1 MQNIE
6 QKISQYLKERK
17 YRKRGRIAAAVMS
30 MAVVISVFAG
40 LIMPAVSMTP
50 KRLAGE
56 TKTDVDKEGISIP
69 YTQPPEG
76 AHLFKPYVV
85 KVEADKI
92 GEDGKV
98 DQNAGPNSDGEI
110 KVNFNLTYEL
120 PENTI
125 TNGNTYIYYN
135 LNTDRADSG
144 DANAP
149 KIDVPKGGLPSEG
162 TLGSVMYAG
171 NAVGEYRIE
180 ENGLIVIHF
189 TDETFIAKNKDAKIP
204 GCYLNFTADVSRGEN
219 DTRDSVDIPIG
230 NDANSTV
237 TIKGFE
243 YGNAGIEKSA
253 VYNKDG
259 TITWSVKVK
268 NPDGK
273 NLKDFKVTDEMFDE
287 NTVINCD
294 KGTYDAAN
302 KQFVFNDGV
311 ADKEITLEYTT
322 KVDSDLLFDGTNVKN
337 KATLV
342 KPDDSKVSD
351 SKQVYVES
359 GFNIEKSGSAS
370 YGKDGADDKI
380 TWTVKVKNNSGADME
395 GYYIEDSAI
404 TADTAITGVDKKYY
418 EISDGKITFKKGLTD
433 KEIKFTYVTNANKS
447 DSSAYENK
455 ATLRPPKDHSKGKDS
470 YAKVEKNQF
479 SISKSGSPKQGSSQ
493 IDWTIRL
500 TDRVSTDKETLEGFV
515 LDDPLLIKRLNE
527 GGSLTMNGAD
537 YTLVKDE
544 NGKITGVK
552 IGKVT
557 NSPDW
562 QGYVY
567 VDIKYS
573 TPAKDTDYATKDE
586 DGGWTTINNASI
598 GKDGFNYSTGD
609 VDSTYYDSSEVN
621 KWASGEPKL
630 SDDNQTITQKWNAE
644 YTGEEGGFVDAE
656 FYDEMR
662 SVTSDAGDSAE
673 HYITEEQ
680 LAAAKVYVRYKGSD
694 DFVEYTG
701 AGTIKLT
708 QVDAT
713 DGKSKKFKITIA
725 NGEKDITG
733 IRVTY
738 FTTVDISKLD
748 AGDKVTFYNKAD
760 DGTNEKEASKDYT
773 KINNQKLVKSAA
785 GDDTTAKTTVDFKDL
800 ETVTVDGEE
809 CYLLRYKVELN
820 ENGEYNNKDV
830 VLTDNLPDGFKLYTV
845 ANKTNNWTDK
855 PNLAIWKDGDS
866 SVGEIQNFE
875 KNQYWDY
882 YQIDKNDPT
891 KITFKIFGSGR
902 NYKSVFAY
910 AAYIP
915 KADLEAKVAEGK
927 SVDFKN
933 VIADSDGE
941 KSSQEY
947 TIDRKPNINPSGKA
961 VLTKGANPQ
970 VAGGSI
976 TYELDVN
983 PDGLTLAPNSS
994 TITLTDLFNFDKT
1007 RYTKVEYDT
1016 KTDANGNTVIIKPG
1030 REGSVVNGDGSKYMS
1045 VSLRSI
1051 KVEKVNADGTTT
1063 PVDFTYNFDNKA
1075 KDVNKLNCTVTE
1087 VTSNDDLADSKTG
1100 YETYFSGRNIVT
1112 DNSKVYKIE
1121 GLKAGGKLKLTFADG
1136 GANGISQISFV
1147 RNCGGRAS
1155 WNPGNKLMTA
1165 NADGTYTL
1173 EADIPDNFVD
1183 GSQAF
1188 IYFQGFGNNTNPSY
1202 LPTTVTAEAY
1212 EVNDTADAKLTM
1224 QVPDGEHL
1232 KITYTYVSR
1241 SDEVFSIGASNK
1253 VSAST
1258 RYGGESDTSKVTY
1271 KAHNDS
1277 KAGVINSE
1285 PIEINKLDV
1294 GDTAVR
1300 LTAGFIL
1307 AKYDTTA
1314 NKWVYATEFTQPTT
1328 ENNFYTVA
1336 NTAWS
1341 DKSAAKEISTFT
1353 ESSLYFKPEKAT
1365 LYALVEVKAPDGYDS
1380 TLLVTKYF
1388 TYEEAPKN
1396 LPSTKVDG
1404 GTLKSDDVIYLNSGS
1419 ALNIKNRK
1427 NISISASKQW
1437 ADGNSADRPESVRF
1451 TLYRSTQK
1459 VDDGT
1464 IPADAELVEGSEK
1477 TLNEANG
1484 WTAEWT
1490 DLVNGN
1496 AFEQPYYYYV
1506 HEEPIDGYTT
1516 HYTNN
1521 GVNDDGAS
1529 VAVLNSKGLTITKE
1543 WLTNTGL
1550 AATAP
1555 VDSVDVELVRSTTA
1569 PDSSGKLPDGATSES
1584 IGTYTLTAANSWKLS
1599 VTGDKIAEKDADGNI
1614 WYYYVAE
1621 KTDVENYAPVY
1632 SVNGVGSSDV
1642 IILTNKNTQ
1651 KPGEVI
1657 LPETGGIGTRVFYA
1671 AGGAMMIGAA
1681 VYYIVNKR
1689 RKNA

>member
-30 MAVVISVFAG
+30 IAVVISVFAG

-69 YTQPPEG
+69 YTKPPEG
-76 AHLFKPYVV
+76 AHLFKPDVV
-85 KVEADKI
+85 KVVATQIE
-92 GEDGKV
+92 
-98 DQNAGPNSDGEI
+98 AGPDSDGGI
-110 KVNFNLTYEL
+110 KVKFELNYEL

-135 LNTDRADSG
+135 LNTDRADSN
-144 DANAP
+144 DPNAP

-162 TLGSVMYAG
+162 VLGSVMYAG
-171 NAVGEYRIE
+171 KAVGEYRIE

-189 TDETFIAKNKDAKIP
+189 TDEEFIAKNKDAKIP
-204 GCYLNFTADVSRGEN
+204 GCYVQFNADVVRGDN
-219 DTRDSVDIPIG
+219 DNRDAVDIPIG
-230 NDANSTV
+230 DDANSTV

-322 KVDSDLLFDGTNVKN
+322 KVDSDLLFDGTNITN
-337 KATLV
+337 NASLI
-342 KPDDSKVSD
+342 KPDNSKVSD
-351 SKQVYVES
+351 SKKVYVES
-359 GFNIEKSGSAS
+359 GFSIDKSGSAS

-380 TWTVKVKNNSGADME
+380 TWTVTVKNAAGTDMG
-395 GYYIEDSAI
+395 GYYVEDSAI

-418 EISDGKITFKKGLTD
+418 EISDGKITFKEGLTD
-433 KEIKFTYVTNANKS
+433 KEITFTYVTSANKS

-455 ATLRPPKDHSKGKDS
+455 ATLRPPKDPSKGKDS
-470 YAKVEKNQF
+470 YAKVEKEQF
-479 SISKSGSPKQGSSQ
+479 SIKKSGTPKQGESL
-493 IDWTIRL
+493 INWTVTL
-500 TDRVSTDKETLEGFV
+500 TDYVRDDNTSLEDFV
-515 LDDPLLIKRLNE
+515 VTDPLLIKRLNE

-562 QGYVY
+562 HGYVY
-567 VDIKYS
+567 VNIKYS
-573 TPAKDTDYATKDE
+573 TPAKDADYAQKNE
-586 DGGWTTINNASI
+586 NGSWTTKNTANMA
-598 GKDGFNYSTGD
+598 KDGFNYSTGE
-609 VDSTYYDSSEVN
+609 VDATYHNISKVKKSAKN
-621 KWASGEPKL
+621 EPKF
-630 SDDNQTITQKWNAE
+630 SDDRQGIVQKWEAE
-644 YTGEEGGFVDAE
+644 YTGEEGGFVNAE

-662 SVTSDAGDSAE
+662 SDAGTD
-673 HYITEEQ
+673 HYITSEQ
-680 LAAAKVYVRYKGSD
+680 LASAEILVRQKGSD
-694 DFVEYTG
+694 SFSPYTG
-701 AGTIKLT
+701 SGTIKLT
-708 QVDAT
+708 QVDAV
-713 DGKSKKFKITIA
+713 DGKAKKFKITIDG
-725 NGEKDITG
+725 GEKNING
-733 IRVTY
+733 IRVSY
-738 FTTVDISKLD
+738 YTTVDLSKID
-748 AGDKVTFYNKAD
+748 VGEKVTFYNKAS
-760 DGTNEKEASKDYT
+760 DGTNEKEVSKEYT
-773 KINNQKLVKSAA
+773 KVEDHKLVKSAA
-785 GDDTTAKTTVDFKDL
+785 GDDTTAKTTIDFKDL

-820 ENGEYNNKDV
+820 ENGAYNNKNV
-830 VLTDNLPDGFKLYTV
+830 VLTDTLPEGFKLYTV
-845 ANKTNNWTDK
+845 ANKTSNWADK

-875 KNQYWDY
+875 KYQYWDY

-891 KITFKIFGSGR
+891 KITFKIFGSDR

-927 SVDFKN
+927 SVDFTN

-947 TIDRKPNINPSGKA
+947 TIDRKPSVNPSGKA
-961 VLTKGANPQ
+961 VLTKGARPQ
-970 VAGGSI
+970 AAGGSI

-1007 RYTKVEYDT
+1007 QYTQVKYDQKVE
-1016 KTDANGNTVIIKPG
+1016 NGQLVFDENGDPVYVKPG
-1030 REGSVVNGDGSKYMS
+1030 HAGSVVNGDGSKYMS

-1075 KDVNKLNCTVTE
+1075 KDVKKLNCTVTE
-1087 VTSNDDLADSKTG
+1087 VTSKDEVINNKPG
-1100 YETYFSGRNIVT
+1100 YNPWL
-1112 DNSKVYKIE
+1112 DNAFNNYSKVYRVD
-1121 GLKAGGKLKLTFADG
+1121 GLKAGGKLKLTFTGDPSKATKFNFITNC
-1136 GANGISQISFV
+1136 NGCVWSPQHTII
-1147 RNCGGRAS
+1147 
-1155 WNPGNKLMTA
+1155 TA
-1165 NADGTYTL
+1165 NADGTYTF
-1173 EADIPDNFVD
+1173 EADISSNFVN
-1183 GSQAF
+1183 GSPAF
-1188 IYFQGFGNNTNPSY
+1188 VYFEGYSESDYIPK
-1202 LPTTVTAEAY
+1202 TVSAEAY
-1212 EVNDTADAKLTM
+1212 EINDTADAKLTM

-1253 VSAST
+1253 VNAST

-1271 KAHNDS
+1271 KAHDDS
-1277 KAGVINSE
+1277 QAGVINSE

-1300 LTAGFIL
+1300 LKAGFIL

-1314 NKWVYATEFTQPTT
+1314 NKWVYATEFTVPTT
-1328 ENNFYTVA
+1328 EDNFYTVA
-1336 NTAWS
+1336 DDKWG
-1341 DKSAAKEISTFT
+1341 DKSAAQEISTFT
-1353 ESSLYFKPEKAT
+1353 ESALYFKPEKAT
-1365 LYALVEVKAPDGYDS
+1365 VYALIEVDAPAGYDD
-1380 TLLVTKYF
+1380 TLLATKYF

-1396 LPSTKVDG
+1396 LPTTNVNG
-1404 GTLKSDDVIYLNSGS
+1404 GTLKSDDVLYLNSGS

-1437 ADGNSADRPESVRF
+1437 ADGDSADRPENVKF

-1459 VDDGT
+1459 TDDGT

-1477 TLNEANG
+1477 TLNEANS
-1484 WTAEWT
+1484 WTAEWA

-1506 HEEPIDGYTT
+1506 HEEPIDGYTA

-1529 VAVLNSKGLTITKE
+1529 VTVLNSKGLTITKE

-1550 AATAP
+1550 AANAP
-1555 VDSVDVELVRSTTA
+1555 VDSVDIELVRSTTA
-1569 PDSSGKLPDGATSES
+1569 PDSSGKLPDGAASETL
-1584 IGTYTLTAANSWKLS
+1584 GTYTLTAANSWKLS
-1599 VTGDKIAEKDADGNI
+1599 VTGDKIAEKDANGNI
-1614 WYYYVAE
+1614 WYYYVTE

-1671 AGGAMMIGAA
+1671 ASGAMMIGAA

>member
-30 MAVVISVFAG
+30 IAVVISVFAG

-56 TKTDVDKEGISIP
+56 AKTDVDKEGISIP
-69 YTQPPEG
+69 YTKPPEG
-76 AHLFKPYVV
+76 AHLFKPDVV
-85 KVEADKI
+85 KVNATQIE
-92 GEDGKV
+92 
-98 DQNAGPNSDGEI
+98 AGPDSDGGI
-110 KVNFNLTYEL
+110 KVKFELNYEL

-162 TLGSVMYAG
+162 VLGSVMYAG
-171 NAVGEYRIE
+171 KAVGEYRIE

-189 TDETFIAKNKDAKIP
+189 TDEEFIAKNKDAKIP
-204 GCYLNFTADVSRGEN
+204 GCYVQFNADVVRGDN
-219 DTRDSVDIPIG
+219 DNRDSVDIPLG

-359 GFNIEKSGSAS
+359 GFNIEKSGSAD

-380 TWTVKVKNNSGADME
+380 TWTVKVKNDSGADME

-433 KEIKFTYVTNANKS
+433 KEIKFTYVTGANKS

-455 ATLRPPKDHSKGKDS
+455 ATLRPPKDPHKGKEG

-479 SISKSGSPKQGSSQ
+479 SITKSGTPKQGESL
-493 IDWTIRL
+493 INWTVTL
-500 TDRVSTDKETLEGFV
+500 TDYVRDDNTSLEDFV
-515 LDDPLLIKRLNE
+515 VTDPLLIKRLNE

-562 QGYVY
+562 QGYVK
-567 VDIKYS
+567 VNIKYS
-573 TPAKDTDYATKDE
+573 TPAKDADYAQKNE
-586 DGGWTTINNASI
+586 NGSWTTKNTANMA
-598 GKDGFNYSTGD
+598 KDGFNYSTGE
-609 VDSTYYDSSEVN
+609 VDATYHNISKVEKSAKN
-621 KWASGEPKL
+621 EPKF
-630 SDDNQTITQKWNAE
+630 SDDRQGIVQKWEAE
-644 YTGEEGGFVDAE
+644 YTGEEGDFVNAD

-662 SVTSDAGDSAE
+662 SDAGTD
-673 HYITEEQ
+673 HYITSEQ
-680 LAAAKVYVRYKGSD
+680 LDSAKILVRQKGSD
-694 DFVEYTG
+694 SFLPYTG
-701 AGTIKLT
+701 SGTIKLT
-708 QVDAT
+708 QVDAV
-713 DGKSKKFKITIA
+713 DGKAKKFKITIDG
-725 NGEKDITG
+725 GEKNING
-733 IRVTY
+733 IRVSY
-738 FTTVDISKLD
+738 YTTVDLSKINV
-748 AGDKVTFYNKAD
+748 GEKVTFYNKAS
-760 DGTNEKEASKDYT
+760 DGTNEKEVSKEYT
-773 KINNQKLVKSAA
+773 KAEDHKLVKSAA
-785 GDDTTAKTTVDFKDL
+785 GDDTSAKTTVDFKDL
-800 ETVTVDGEE
+800 ETITVDGEE

-830 VLTDNLPDGFKLYTV
+830 VLTDKLPDGFKLYTV
-845 ANKTNNWTDK
+845 VNKTSNWADK

-866 SVGEIQNFE
+866 GVDEIQNFE
-875 KNQYWDY
+875 KFQYWDY
-882 YQIDKNDPT
+882 YQIDENDPT

-1007 RYTKVEYDT
+1007 QYTQVKYDQKVENGQLVYDE
-1016 KTDANGNTVIIKPG
+1016 NNQPVYVKPG
-1030 REGSVVNGDGSKYMS
+1030 HAGSVVNGDGSKYMN
-1045 VSLRSI
+1045 VSLQSI
-1051 KVEKVNADGTTT
+1051 KAEKVNGDGTTT
-1063 PVDFTYNFDNKA
+1063 PVDFTYNFENKA
-1075 KDVNKLNCTVTE
+1075 KDVKKLNCTVTE
-1087 VTSNDDLADSKTG
+1087 VTSKDEVINNKPG
-1100 YETYFSGRNIVT
+1100 YDPWLDNAFSNY
-1112 DNSKVYKIE
+1112 SKVYRVD
-1121 GLKAGGKLKLTFADG
+1121 GLKAGGKLKLTFTGDPSKATKFNFITNC
-1136 GANGISQISFV
+1136 NGCVWSPQHTDI
-1147 RNCGGRAS
+1147 
-1155 WNPGNKLMTA
+1155 TA
-1165 NADGTYTL
+1165 NADGTYTF
-1173 EADIPDNFVD
+1173 ETDIRDDFVN
-1183 GSQAF
+1183 GSPAF
-1188 IYFQGFGNNTNPSY
+1188 VYFEGYSESNYIPK
-1202 LPTTVTAEAY
+1202 TVTAEAY
-1212 EVNDTADAKLTM
+1212 EISDAADAKLTM

-1258 RYGGESDTSKVTY
+1258 RYGGESDSSKVIY
-1271 KAHNDS
+1271 KAHDDS
-1277 KAGVINSE
+1277 QAGVINSE

-1300 LTAGFIL
+1300 LKAGFIL

-1314 NKWVYATEFTQPTT
+1314 NKWVYATEFTVPTT
-1328 ENNFYTVA
+1328 EDNFYTVA
-1336 NTAWS
+1336 DDKWG
-1341 DKSAAKEISTFT
+1341 DKSAAAKISTFT
-1353 ESSLYFKPEKAT
+1353 NSALYFKPEKAT
-1365 LYALVEVKAPDGYDS
+1365 VYALIEVDAPAGYDS

-1404 GTLKSDDVIYLNSGS
+1404 GTLRSDDVIYLNSGS

-1459 VDDGT
+1459 TDDGT

-1506 HEEPIDGYTT
+1506 HEEPIDGYTA

-1529 VAVLNSKGLTITKE
+1529 VTVLNSKGLTITKE

-1550 AATAP
+1550 AANAP
-1555 VDSVDVELVRSTTA
+1555 VDSVDVELVRSTTK
-1569 PDSSGKLPDGATSES
+1569 PDSSGKLPDGAASETL
-1584 IGTYTLTAANSWKLS
+1584 GTYTLTAANSWKLS

-1614 WYYYVAE
+1614 WYYYVTE
-1621 KTDVENYAPVY
+1621 KTNVENYAPVY

>member
-30 MAVVISVFAG
+30 IAVVISVFAG

-56 TKTDVDKEGISIP
+56 AKTNVDKEGISIP
-69 YTQPPEG
+69 YTKPPEG
-76 AHLFKPYVV
+76 AHLFKPDVV
-85 KVEADKI
+85 KVDATQIE
-92 GEDGKV
+92 
-98 DQNAGPNSDGEI
+98 AGPDSDGGI
-110 KVNFNLTYEL
+110 KVKFELNYEL

-135 LNTDRADSG
+135 LNTDRVDSG

-162 TLGSVMYAG
+162 VLGSVMYAG
-171 NAVGEYRIE
+171 KAVGEYRIE

-189 TDETFIAKNKDAKIP
+189 TDEEFIAKNKDAKIP
-204 GCYLNFTADVSRGEN
+204 GCYVQFNADVVRGDN
-219 DTRDSVDIPIG
+219 DNRDSVDIPLG

-268 NPDGK
+268 NPNGK

-359 GFNIEKSGSAS
+359 GFNIEKSGSAD

-380 TWTVKVKNNSGADME
+380 TWTVKVKNDSGADME

-433 KEIKFTYVTNANKS
+433 KEIKFTYVTGANKS

-455 ATLRPPKDHSKGKDS
+455 ATLRPPKDPHKGKES

-479 SISKSGSPKQGSSQ
+479 SITKSGTPKQGESL
-493 IDWTIRL
+493 INWTVTL
-500 TDRVSTDKETLEGFV
+500 TDYVRDDNTSLEDFV
-515 LDDPLLIKRLNE
+515 VTDPLLIKRLNE

-562 QGYVY
+562 QGYVK
-567 VDIKYS
+567 VNIKYS
-573 TPAKDTDYATKDE
+573 TPAKDADYAQKNE
-586 DGGWTTINNASI
+586 NGSWTTKNTANMA
-598 GKDGFNYSTGD
+598 KDGFSYSTGE
-609 VDSTYYDSSEVN
+609 VDATYHNISKVEKSAKN
-621 KWASGEPKL
+621 EPKF
-630 SDDNQTITQKWNAE
+630 SDDRQGIVQKWKAE
-644 YTGEEGGFVDAE
+644 YTGEEGGFVNAE

-662 SVTSDAGDSAE
+662 SDAGTD
-673 HYITEEQ
+673 HYITSEQ
-680 LAAAKVYVRYKGSD
+680 LNSAEILVRQKGSD
-694 DFVEYTG
+694 SFLPYTG
-701 AGTIKLT
+701 SGTIKLT
-708 QVDAT
+708 QVDAV
-713 DGKSKKFKITIA
+713 DGKAKKFKITIDG
-725 NGEKDITG
+725 GEKNING
-733 IRVTY
+733 IRVSY
-738 FTTVDISKLD
+738 YTTVDLSKINV
-748 AGDKVTFYNKAD
+748 GEKVTFYNKAS
-760 DGTNEKEASKDYT
+760 DGTNEKEVSKEYT
-773 KINNQKLVKSAA
+773 KAKDHKLVKSAA

-820 ENGEYNNKDV
+820 ENGAYNNKDV
-830 VLTDNLPDGFKLYTV
+830 VLTDTLPDGFKLYTV
-845 ANKTNNWTDK
+845 VNKTSNWADK

-866 SVGEIQNFE
+866 GVDEIQNFE
-875 KNQYWDY
+875 KFQYWDY
-882 YQIDKNDPT
+882 YQIDENDPT

-941 KSSQEY
+941 KSSQDY

-1007 RYTKVEYDT
+1007 QYTQVKYDQKVENGQLVYDE
-1016 KTDANGNTVIIKPG
+1016 NNQPVYVKPG
-1030 REGSVVNGDGSKYMS
+1030 HAGSVVNGDGSKYMN
-1045 VSLRSI
+1045 VSLQSI
-1051 KVEKVNADGTTT
+1051 KAEKVNGDGTTT
-1063 PVDFTYNFDNKA
+1063 PVDFTYNFENKA
-1075 KDVNKLNCTVTE
+1075 KDVKKLNCTVTE
-1087 VTSNDDLADSKTG
+1087 VTSKDEVINNKPG
-1100 YETYFSGRNIVT
+1100 YDPWLDNAFSNY
-1112 DNSKVYKIE
+1112 SKVYRVD
-1121 GLKAGGKLKLTFADG
+1121 GLKAGGKLKLTFTGEPSKATKFNFITNC
-1136 GANGISQISFV
+1136 NGCVWSPQHTDI
-1147 RNCGGRAS
+1147 
-1155 WNPGNKLMTA
+1155 TA
-1165 NADGTYTL
+1165 NADGTYTF
-1173 EADIPDNFVD
+1173 ETDIRDDFVN
-1183 GSQAF
+1183 GSPAF
-1188 IYFQGFGNNTNPSY
+1188 VYFEGYSESNYIPK
-1202 LPTTVTAEAY
+1202 TVTAEAY
-1212 EVNDTADAKLTM
+1212 EISDAADAKLTM

-1258 RYGGESDTSKVTY
+1258 RYGGESDSSKVTY
-1271 KAHNDS
+1271 KAHDDS
-1277 KAGVINSE
+1277 QAGVINSE

-1300 LTAGFIL
+1300 LKAGFIL

-1314 NKWVYATEFTQPTT
+1314 NKWVYATEFTAPTT
-1328 ENNFYTVA
+1328 EDNFYTVA
-1336 NTAWS
+1336 DDKWG
-1341 DKSAAKEISTFT
+1341 DKSAAAKISTFT
-1353 ESSLYFKPEKAT
+1353 NSALYFKPEKAT
-1365 LYALVEVKAPDGYDS
+1365 VYALIEVDAPAGYDS

-1404 GTLKSDDVIYLNSGS
+1404 GTLRSDDVIYLNSGS

-1459 VDDGT
+1459 TDDGT

-1506 HEEPIDGYTT
+1506 HEEPIDGYTA

-1529 VAVLNSKGLTITKE
+1529 VTVLNSKGLTITKE

-1550 AATAP
+1550 AANAP
-1555 VDSVDVELVRSTTA
+1555 VDSVDVELVRSTIK
-1569 PDSSGKLPDGATSES
+1569 PDSSGKLPDGAASETL
-1584 IGTYTLTAANSWKLS
+1584 GTYTLTAANSWKLS
-1599 VTGDKIAEKDADGNI
+1599 VTSDKIAEKDADGNI
-1614 WYYYVAE
+1614 WYYYITE
-1621 KTDVENYAPVY
+1621 KTNVENYAPVY

>member
-40 LIMPAVSMTP
+40 LIMPAISMTP

-56 TKTDVDKEGISIP
+56 AKSSADSEGISIP
-69 YTQPPEG
+69 YTEPPEG
-76 AHLFKPYVV
+76 AHLFKPDVV

-110 KVNFNLTYEL
+110 KVNFKLEYEL

-135 LNTDRADSG
+135 LNTDRVDSG

-162 TLGSVMYAG
+162 VLGSVMYAG
-171 NAVGEYRIE
+171 KAVGEYRIE

-204 GCYLNFTADVSRGEN
+204 GCYLSFTADVSRGEN

-230 NDANSTV
+230 NDDAGKV

-243 YGNAGIEKSA
+243 YGNTGIEKSA

-287 NTVINCD
+287 NTVIKCD

-322 KVDSDLLFDGTNVKN
+322 KVDSDLLFDGTNITN
-337 KATLV
+337 NASLI
-342 KPDDSKVSD
+342 KPDNSKVSD
-351 SKQVYVES
+351 SKKVYVES
-359 GFNIEKSGSAS
+359 GFSIDKSGSAS

-380 TWTVKVKNNSGADME
+380 TWTVTVKNATGTDMG

-433 KEIKFTYVTNANKS
+433 KEIKFTYVTSANKS

-455 ATLRPPKDHSKGKDS
+455 ATLRPPKDPSKGKGS

-708 QVDAT
+708 QVDAA

-748 AGDKVTFYNKAD
+748 AGDKVTFYNKAS
-760 DGTNEKEASKDYT
+760 DGTNEKEVSKEYT
-773 KINNQKLVKSAA
+773 KVKDQKLVKSAA

-845 ANKTNNWTDK
+845 ANKANSWANK
-855 PNLAIWKDGDS
+855 PNLSVWKESEPYDWNTWEIVKLENYVSSNYYKIDDS
-866 SVGEIQNFE
+866 
-875 KNQYWDY
+875 
-882 YQIDKNDPT
+882 DPS
-891 KITFKIFGSGR
+891 KVTFKISCYS
-902 NYKSVFAY
+902 NTKLIFAY

-1007 RYTKVEYDT
+1007 QYTKVEYDT

-1075 KDVNKLNCTVTE
+1075 KDVKKLNCTVTE
-1087 VTSNDDLADSKTG
+1087 VTSKDEVINNKPG
-1100 YETYFSGRNIVT
+1100 YDPYLSGAFN
-1112 DNSKVYKIE
+1112 NYSKVYRVD
-1121 GLKAGGKLKLTFADG
+1121 GLKAGGKLKLTFTGDPSKATQFSFITNC
-1136 GANGISQISFV
+1136 NGCVWSPQHTDI
-1147 RNCGGRAS
+1147 
-1155 WNPGNKLMTA
+1155 TA
-1165 NADGTYTL
+1165 NADGTYTF
-1173 EADIPDNFVD
+1173 ETDIRDDFVN
-1183 GSQAF
+1183 GSPAF
-1188 IYFQGFGNNTNPSY
+1188 VYFEGYSESNY
-1202 LPTTVTAEAY
+1202 LPNTVTAEAY

-1336 NTAWS
+1336 NTAWG
-1341 DKSAAKEISTFT
+1341 DKSAAKKISTFT
-1353 ESSLYFKPEKAT
+1353 ESALYFKPEKAT

-1419 ALNIKNRK
+1419 AINIKNRK

-1464 IPADAELVEGSEK
+1464 IPAEAELVEGSEK

-1529 VAVLNSKGLTITKE
+1529 VTVLNSKGLTITKE

-1569 PDSSGKLPDGATSES
+1569 PDSSGKLPDGAATES
-1584 IGTYTLTAANSWKLS
+1584 IGTYKLTAANSWKLS

-1614 WYYYVAE
+1614 WYYYVTE

>member
-30 MAVVISVFAG
+30 IAVVISVFAG

-56 TKTDVDKEGISIP
+56 AKTDVDKEGISIP
-69 YTQPPEG
+69 YTKPPEG
-76 AHLFKPYVV
+76 AHLFKPDVV
-85 KVEADKI
+85 KVDATQIE
-92 GEDGKV
+92 
-98 DQNAGPNSDGEI
+98 AGPDSDGGI
-110 KVNFNLTYEL
+110 KVKFELNYEL

-162 TLGSVMYAG
+162 VLGSVMYAG
-171 NAVGEYRIE
+171 KAVGEYRIE

-189 TDETFIAKNKDAKIP
+189 TDEEFIAKNKDAKIP
-204 GCYLNFTADVSRGEN
+204 GCYVQFNADVVRGDN
-219 DTRDSVDIPIG
+219 DNRDSVDIPLG

-322 KVDSDLLFDGTNVKN
+322 KVDSDLLFDGTNITN
-337 KATLV
+337 NASLI
-342 KPDDSKVSD
+342 KPDNSKVSD
-351 SKQVYVES
+351 SKKVYVES
-359 GFNIEKSGSAS
+359 GFSIDKSGSAS

-380 TWTVKVKNNSGADME
+380 TWTVTVKNAAGTDMG
-395 GYYIEDSAI
+395 GYYVEDSAI

-418 EISDGKITFKKGLTD
+418 EISDGKITFQEGLTD
-433 KEIKFTYVTNANKS
+433 KEITFTYVTSANKS

-455 ATLRPPKDHSKGKDS
+455 ATLRPPKDPSKGKDS
-470 YAKVEKNQF
+470 YAKVEKEQF
-479 SISKSGSPKQGSSQ
+479 SIKKSGTPKQGESL
-493 IDWTIRL
+493 INWTVTL
-500 TDRVSTDKETLEGFV
+500 TDYVRDDNTSLEDFV
-515 LDDPLLIKRLNE
+515 VTDPLLIKRLNE

-562 QGYVY
+562 HGYVY
-567 VDIKYS
+567 VNIKYS
-573 TPAKDTDYATKDE
+573 TPAKDADYAQKNE
-586 DGGWTTINNASI
+586 NGSWTTKNTANMA
-598 GKDGFNYSTGD
+598 KDGFNYSTGE
-609 VDSTYYDSSEVN
+609 VDATYHNISKVKKSAKN
-621 KWASGEPKL
+621 EPKF
-630 SDDNQTITQKWNAE
+630 SDDRQGIVQKWEAE
-644 YTGEEGGFVDAE
+644 YTGEEGGFVNAE

-662 SVTSDAGDSAE
+662 SDAGTD
-673 HYITEEQ
+673 HYITSEQ
-680 LAAAKVYVRYKGSD
+680 LGSAEILVRQKGSD
-694 DFVEYTG
+694 SFSPYTG
-701 AGTIKLT
+701 SGTIKLT
-708 QVDAT
+708 QVDAV
-713 DGKSKKFKITIA
+713 DGKAKKFKITIDG
-725 NGEKDITG
+725 GEKNING
-733 IRVTY
+733 IRVSY
-738 FTTVDISKLD
+738 YTTVDLSKID
-748 AGDKVTFYNKAD
+748 VGEKVTFYNKAS
-760 DGTNEKEASKDYT
+760 DGTNEKEVSKEYT
-773 KINNQKLVKSAA
+773 KVEDHKLVKSAA
-785 GDDTTAKTTVDFKDL
+785 GDDTSAKTTVDFKDL
-800 ETVTVDGEE
+800 ETITVDGEE

-830 VLTDNLPDGFKLYTV
+830 VLTDKLPDGFKLYTV
-845 ANKTNNWTDK
+845 VNKTSNWADK

-866 SVGEIQNFE
+866 GVDEIQNFE
-875 KNQYWDY
+875 KFQYWDY
-882 YQIDKNDPT
+882 YQIDENDST

-1007 RYTKVEYDT
+1007 QYTQVKYDQKVENGQLVYDE
-1016 KTDANGNTVIIKPG
+1016 NNQPVYVKPG
-1030 REGSVVNGDGSKYMS
+1030 HAGSVVNGDGSKYMN
-1045 VSLRSI
+1045 VSLQSI
-1051 KVEKVNADGTTT
+1051 KAEKVNGDGTTT
-1063 PVDFTYNFDNKA
+1063 PVDFTYNFENKA
-1075 KDVNKLNCTVTE
+1075 KDVKKLNCTVTE
-1087 VTSNDDLADSKTG
+1087 VTSKDEVINNKPG
-1100 YETYFSGRNIVT
+1100 YDPWLDNAFSNY
-1112 DNSKVYKIE
+1112 SKVYRVD
-1121 GLKAGGKLKLTFADG
+1121 GLKAGGKLKLTFTGDPSKATKFNFITNC
-1136 GANGISQISFV
+1136 NGCVWSPQHTDI
-1147 RNCGGRAS
+1147 
-1155 WNPGNKLMTA
+1155 TA
-1165 NADGTYTL
+1165 NADGTYTF
-1173 EADIPDNFVD
+1173 ETDIRDDFVN
-1183 GSQAF
+1183 GSPAF
-1188 IYFQGFGNNTNPSY
+1188 VYFEGYSESNYIPK
-1202 LPTTVTAEAY
+1202 TVTAEAY
-1212 EVNDTADAKLTM
+1212 EISDAADAKLTM

-1258 RYGGESDTSKVTY
+1258 RYGGESDSSKVIY
-1271 KAHNDS
+1271 KAHDDS
-1277 KAGVINSE
+1277 QAGVINSE

-1300 LTAGFIL
+1300 LKAGFIL

-1314 NKWVYATEFTQPTT
+1314 NKWVYATEFTAPTT
-1328 ENNFYTVA
+1328 EDNFYTVA
-1336 NTAWS
+1336 DDKWG
-1341 DKSAAKEISTFT
+1341 DKSAAAKISTFT
-1353 ESSLYFKPEKAT
+1353 NSALYFKPEKAT
-1365 LYALVEVKAPDGYDS
+1365 VYALIEVDAPDGYDS

-1404 GTLKSDDVIYLNSGS
+1404 GTLRSDDVIYLNSGS

-1459 VDDGT
+1459 TDDGT

-1506 HEEPIDGYTT
+1506 HEEPIDGYTA

-1529 VAVLNSKGLTITKE
+1529 VTVLNSKGLTITKE

-1550 AATAP
+1550 AANAP
-1555 VDSVDVELVRSTTA
+1555 VDSVDVELVRSTTK
-1569 PDSSGKLPDGATSES
+1569 PDSSGKLPDGAASETL
-1584 IGTYTLTAANSWKLS
+1584 GTYTLTAANSWKLS

-1614 WYYYVAE
+1614 WYYYVTE
-1621 KTDVENYAPVY
+1621 KTNVENYAPVY

>member
-30 MAVVISVFAG
+30 IAVVISVFAG

-69 YTQPPEG
+69 YTKPPEG
-76 AHLFKPYVV
+76 AHLFKPDVV
-85 KVEADKI
+85 KVDATQIE
-92 GEDGKV
+92 
-98 DQNAGPNSDGEI
+98 AGPDSNGGI
-110 KVNFNLTYEL
+110 KVKFELNYEL

-125 TNGNTYIYYN
+125 VNGNTYIYYN
-135 LNTDRADSG
+135 LNTDRADS
-144 DANAP
+144 DDPNAP
-149 KIDVPKGGLPSEG
+149 KIDVPKGGLPPISSEDN
-162 TLGSVMYAG
+162 LGPVMYDG
-171 NAVGEYRIE
+171 KAVGEYRIE

-189 TDETFIAKNKDAKIP
+189 TDEEFIAKNKDAKIP
-204 GCYLNFTADVSRGEN
+204 GCYVQFNADVVRGEG
-219 DTRDSVDIPIG
+219 DTRDAVDIPIG

-322 KVDSDLLFDGTNVKN
+322 KVDSDLLFDGTNITN
-337 KATLV
+337 NASLI
-342 KPDDSKVSD
+342 KPDNSKVSD
-351 SKQVYVES
+351 SKKVYVES
-359 GFNIEKSGSAS
+359 GFSIDKSGSAS

-380 TWTVKVKNNSGADME
+380 TWTVTVKNAAGTDMG
-395 GYYIEDSAI
+395 GYYVEDSAI

-418 EISDGKITFKKGLTD
+418 EISDGKITFKEGLTD
-433 KEIKFTYVTNANKS
+433 KEITFTYVTSANKS

-455 ATLRPPKDHSKGKDS
+455 ATLRPPKDPSKGKDS
-470 YAKVEKNQF
+470 YAKVEKEQF
-479 SISKSGSPKQGSSQ
+479 SIKKSGTPKQGESL
-493 IDWTIRL
+493 INWTVTL
-500 TDRVSTDKETLEGFV
+500 TDYVRDDNTSLEDFV
-515 LDDPLLIKRLNE
+515 VTDPLLIKRLNE

-562 QGYVY
+562 HGYVY
-567 VDIKYS
+567 VNIKYS
-573 TPAKDTDYATKDE
+573 TPAKDADYAQKNE
-586 DGGWTTINNASI
+586 NGSWTTKNTANMA
-598 GKDGFNYSTGD
+598 KDGFNYSTGE
-609 VDSTYYDSSEVN
+609 VDATYHNISKVKKSAKN
-621 KWASGEPKL
+621 EPKF
-630 SDDNQTITQKWNAE
+630 SDDRQGIVQKWEAE
-644 YTGEEGGFVDAE
+644 YTGEEGGFVNAE

-662 SVTSDAGDSAE
+662 SDAGTD
-673 HYITEEQ
+673 HYITSEQ
-680 LAAAKVYVRYKGSD
+680 LASAEILVRQKGSD
-694 DFVEYTG
+694 SFSPYTG
-701 AGTIKLT
+701 SGTIKLT
-708 QVDAT
+708 QVDAV
-713 DGKSKKFKITIA
+713 DGKAKKFKITIDG
-725 NGEKDITG
+725 GEKNING
-733 IRVTY
+733 IRVSY
-738 FTTVDISKLD
+738 YTTVDLSKID
-748 AGDKVTFYNKAD
+748 VGEKVTFYNKAS
-760 DGTNEKEASKDYT
+760 DGTNEKEVSKEYT
-773 KINNQKLVKSAA
+773 KVEDHKLVKSAA
-785 GDDTTAKTTVDFKDL
+785 GDDTTAKTTIDFKDL

-820 ENGEYNNKDV
+820 ENGAYNHKNV
-830 VLTDNLPDGFKLYTV
+830 VLTDTLPEGFKLYTV
-845 ANKTNNWTDK
+845 ANKTSNWADK

-875 KNQYWDY
+875 KYQYWDY

-891 KITFKIFGSGR
+891 KITFKIFGSDR

-927 SVDFKN
+927 SVDFTN

-947 TIDRKPNINPSGKA
+947 TIDRKPNVNPSGKA

-970 VAGGSI
+970 AAGGSI

-1007 RYTKVEYDT
+1007 QYTQVKYDQKVE
-1016 KTDANGNTVIIKPG
+1016 NGQLVFDENGDPVYVKPG
-1030 REGSVVNGDGSKYMS
+1030 HAGSVVNGDGSKYMS

-1075 KDVNKLNCTVTE
+1075 KDVKKLNCTVTE
-1087 VTSNDDLADSKTG
+1087 VTSKDEVINNKPG
-1100 YETYFSGRNIVT
+1100 YNPWL
-1112 DNSKVYKIE
+1112 DNAFNNYSKVYRVD
-1121 GLKAGGKLKLTFADG
+1121 GLKAGGKLKLTFTGDPSKATKFNFITNC
-1136 GANGISQISFV
+1136 NGSVWSPQHTGI
-1147 RNCGGRAS
+1147 
-1155 WNPGNKLMTA
+1155 TA
-1165 NADGTYTL
+1165 NADGTYTF
-1173 EADIPDNFVD
+1173 EADIRDDFVN
-1183 GSQAF
+1183 GSPAF
-1188 IYFQGFGNNTNPSY
+1188 AYFEGYSESNYIPKTA
-1202 LPTTVTAEAY
+1202 TAEAY
-1212 EVNDTADAKLTM
+1212 EINDTADAKLTM

-1253 VSAST
+1253 VNAST

-1271 KAHNDS
+1271 KAHDDS
-1277 KAGVINSE
+1277 QAGVINSE

-1300 LTAGFIL
+1300 LKAGFIL

-1314 NKWVYATEFTQPTT
+1314 NKWVYATEFTVPTT
-1328 ENNFYTVA
+1328 EDNFYTVA
-1336 NTAWS
+1336 DDKWG
-1341 DKSAAKEISTFT
+1341 DKSAAQEISTFT
-1353 ESSLYFKPEKAT
+1353 ESALYFKPEKAT
-1365 LYALVEVKAPDGYDS
+1365 VYALIEVDAPAGYDD

-1404 GTLKSDDVIYLNSGS
+1404 GTLRSDDVIYLNSGS

-1459 VDDGT
+1459 TDDGK

-1506 HEEPIDGYTT
+1506 HEEPIDGYTV

-1529 VAVLNSKGLTITKE
+1529 VTVLNSKGLTITKE
-1543 WLTNTGL
+1543 WLTNAGL

-1569 PDSSGKLPDGATSES
+1569 PDSSGKLPDGATIES
-1584 IGTYTLTAANSWKLS
+1584 IGTYKLTAANSWKLS
-1599 VTGDKIAEKDADGNI
+1599 ITGDKIAEKDADGNI
-1614 WYYYVAE
+1614 WYYYVTE

>member
-135 LNTDRADSG
+135 LNTDRSDSG

-149 KIDVPKGGLPSEG
+149 KIDVPKGGLPPISSEDN
-162 TLGSVMYAG
+162 LGPVMYDG

-204 GCYLNFTADVSRGEN
+204 GCYLSFTADVSRGEN
-219 DTRDSVDIPIG
+219 DTRDAVNIPIG

-433 KEIKFTYVTNANKS
+433 KEIKFTYVTSANKS

-455 ATLRPPKDHSKGKDS
+455 ATLRPPKDPSKGKDS

-479 SISKSGSPKQGSSQ
+479 SITKSGSPKQGSSQ

-557 NSPDW
+557 GNPDW

-708 QVDAT
+708 QVDAA

-820 ENGEYNNKDV
+820 ENGAYNNKDV
-830 VLTDNLPDGFKLYTV
+830 VLTDTLPEGFKLYTV

-855 PNLAIWKDGDS
+855 PNLAIWKYDGNNL
-866 SVGEIQNFE
+866 GEIQNFE

-882 YQIDKNDPT
+882 YKIDENDPT
-891 KITFKIFGSGR
+891 KITFKIFGTDR
-902 NYKSVFAY
+902 TYKLIFAY

-1007 RYTKVEYDT
+1007 QYTKVEYDT

-1075 KDVNKLNCTVTE
+1075 KDVKKLNCTVTE
-1087 VTSNDDLADSKTG
+1087 VTSADELTYDKLG
-1100 YETYFSGRNIVT
+1100 YNSYLGSTFNNY
-1112 DNSKVYKIE
+1112 SKVYRVD
-1121 GLKAGGKLKLTFADG
+1121 GLKAGGKLKLTFTGDPSKATKFSFISNCNK
-1136 GANGISQISFV
+1136 NGIWSPAHTEITS
-1147 RNCGGRAS
+1147 NS
-1155 WNPGNKLMTA
+1155 
-1165 NADGTYTL
+1165 DGTYTF
-1173 EADIPDNFVD
+1173 EADISSDFVN
-1183 GSQAF
+1183 GSSAF
-1188 IYFQGFGNNTNPSY
+1188 AYFEGSSESNY
-1202 LPTTVTAEAY
+1202 LPNTVTAEAY

-1336 NTAWS
+1336 NTAWG
-1341 DKSAAKEISTFT
+1341 DKGAAKEISTFT
-1353 ESSLYFKPEKAT
+1353 ESALYFKPEKAT

-1490 DLVNGN
+1490 NLVNGN

-1529 VAVLNSKGLTITKE
+1529 VTVLNSKGLTITKE

-1569 PDSSGKLPDGATSES
+1569 PDSSGKLPDGAASETL
-1584 IGTYTLTAANSWKLS
+1584 GTYTLTAANSWKLS

-1614 WYYYVAE
+1614 WYYYVTE

-1657 LPETGGIGTRVFYA
+1657 LPETGGIGTRVFYT

>member
-30 MAVVISVFAG
+30 IAVVISVFAG

-56 TKTDVDKEGISIP
+56 AKTNVDKEGIFIP
-69 YTQPPEG
+69 YTKPPEG
-76 AHLFKPYVV
+76 AHLFKPDVV
-85 KVEADKI
+85 KVDATQIE
-92 GEDGKV
+92 
-98 DQNAGPNSDGEI
+98 AGPDSDGGI
-110 KVNFNLTYEL
+110 KVKFELNYEL

-162 TLGSVMYAG
+162 VLGSVMYAG
-171 NAVGEYRIE
+171 KAVGEYRIE

-189 TDETFIAKNKDAKIP
+189 TDEEFIAKNKDAKIP
-204 GCYLNFTADVSRGEN
+204 GCYVQFNADVVRGDN
-219 DTRDSVDIPIG
+219 DNRDSVDIPLG

-342 KPDDSKVSD
+342 KPDNSKVSD

-359 GFNIEKSGSAS
+359 GFNIEKSGSAD

-380 TWTVKVKNNSGADME
+380 TWTVKVKNDSGADME

-433 KEIKFTYVTNANKS
+433 KEIKFTYVTGANKS

-455 ATLRPPKDHSKGKDS
+455 ATLRPPKDPHKGKES

-479 SISKSGSPKQGSSQ
+479 SITKSGTPKQGESL
-493 IDWTIRL
+493 INWTVTL
-500 TDRVSTDKETLEGFV
+500 TDYVRDDNTSLEDFV
-515 LDDPLLIKRLNE
+515 VTDPLLIKRLNE

-562 QGYVY
+562 QGYVK
-567 VDIKYS
+567 VNIKYS
-573 TPAKDTDYATKDE
+573 TPAKDADYAQKNE
-586 DGGWTTINNASI
+586 NGSWTTKNTANMA
-598 GKDGFNYSTGD
+598 KDGFSYSTGE
-609 VDSTYYDSSEVN
+609 VDATYHNISKVEKSAKN
-621 KWASGEPKL
+621 EPKF
-630 SDDNQTITQKWNAE
+630 SDDRQGIVQKWKAE
-644 YTGEEGGFVDAE
+644 YTGEEGGFVNAE

-662 SVTSDAGDSAE
+662 SDAGTD
-673 HYITEEQ
+673 HYITSEQ
-680 LAAAKVYVRYKGSD
+680 LNSAEILVRQKGSD
-694 DFVEYTG
+694 SFLPYTG
-701 AGTIKLT
+701 SGTIKLT
-708 QVDAT
+708 QVDAV
-713 DGKSKKFKITIA
+713 DGKAKKFKITIDG
-725 NGEKDITG
+725 GEKNING
-733 IRVTY
+733 IRVSY
-738 FTTVDISKLD
+738 YTTVDLSKINV
-748 AGDKVTFYNKAD
+748 GEKVTFYNKAS
-760 DGTNEKEASKDYT
+760 DGTNEKEVSKEYT
-773 KINNQKLVKSAA
+773 KAKDHKLVKSAA

-820 ENGEYNNKDV
+820 ENGAYNNKDV
-830 VLTDNLPDGFKLYTV
+830 VLTDTLPDGFKLYTV
-845 ANKTNNWTDK
+845 VNKTSNWADK

-866 SVGEIQNFE
+866 GVDEIQNFE
-875 KNQYWDY
+875 KFQYWDY
-882 YQIDKNDPT
+882 YQIDENDPT

-941 KSSQEY
+941 KSSQDY

-1007 RYTKVEYDT
+1007 QYTQVKYDQKVENGQLVYDE
-1016 KTDANGNTVIIKPG
+1016 NNQPVYVKPG
-1030 REGSVVNGDGSKYMS
+1030 HAGSVVNGDGSKYMN
-1045 VSLRSI
+1045 VSLQSI
-1051 KVEKVNADGTTT
+1051 KAEKVNGDGTTT
-1063 PVDFTYNFDNKA
+1063 PVDFTYNFENKA
-1075 KDVNKLNCTVTE
+1075 KDVKKLNCTVTE
-1087 VTSNDDLADSKTG
+1087 VTSKDEVINNKPG
-1100 YETYFSGRNIVT
+1100 YDPWLDNAFSNY
-1112 DNSKVYKIE
+1112 SKVYRVD
-1121 GLKAGGKLKLTFADG
+1121 GLKAGGKLKLTFTGEPSKATKFNFITNC
-1136 GANGISQISFV
+1136 NGCVWSPQHTDI
-1147 RNCGGRAS
+1147 
-1155 WNPGNKLMTA
+1155 TA
-1165 NADGTYTL
+1165 NADGTYTF
-1173 EADIPDNFVD
+1173 ETDIRDDFVN
-1183 GSQAF
+1183 GSPAF
-1188 IYFQGFGNNTNPSY
+1188 VYFEGYSESNYIPK
-1202 LPTTVTAEAY
+1202 TVTAEAY
-1212 EVNDTADAKLTM
+1212 EISDAADAKLTM

-1258 RYGGESDTSKVTY
+1258 RYGGESDSSKVTY
-1271 KAHNDS
+1271 KAHDDS
-1277 KAGVINSE
+1277 QAGVINSE

-1300 LTAGFIL
+1300 LKAGFIL

-1314 NKWVYATEFTQPTT
+1314 NKWVYATEFTAPTT
-1328 ENNFYTVA
+1328 EDNFYTVA
-1336 NTAWS
+1336 DDKWG
-1341 DKSAAKEISTFT
+1341 DKSAAAKISTFT
-1353 ESSLYFKPEKAT
+1353 NSALYFKPEKAT
-1365 LYALVEVKAPDGYDS
+1365 VYALIEVDAPAGYDS

-1404 GTLKSDDVIYLNSGS
+1404 GTLRSDDVIYLNSGS

-1459 VDDGT
+1459 TDDGT

-1506 HEEPIDGYTT
+1506 HEEPIDGYTA

-1529 VAVLNSKGLTITKE
+1529 VTVLNSKGLTITKE

-1550 AATAP
+1550 AANAP
-1555 VDSVDVELVRSTTA
+1555 VNSVDVELVRSTTK
-1569 PDSSGKLPDGATSES
+1569 PDSSGKLPDGAASETL
-1584 IGTYTLTAANSWKLS
+1584 GTYTLTAANSWKLS
-1599 VTGDKIAEKDADGNI
+1599 VTSDKIAEKDADGNI
-1614 WYYYVAE
+1614 WYYYITE
-1621 KTDVENYAPVY
+1621 KTNVENYAPVY

>member
-30 MAVVISVFAG
+30 IAVVISVFAG

-69 YTQPPEG
+69 YTKPPEG
-76 AHLFKPYVV
+76 AHLFKPDVV
-85 KVEADKI
+85 KVDATQIE
-92 GEDGKV
+92 
-98 DQNAGPNSDGEI
+98 AGPDSDGGI
-110 KVNFNLTYEL
+110 KVKFELNYEL

-162 TLGSVMYAG
+162 VLGSVMYAG
-171 NAVGEYRIE
+171 KAVGEYRIE

-189 TDETFIAKNKDAKIP
+189 TDEEFIAKNKDAKIP
-204 GCYLNFTADVSRGEN
+204 GCYVQFNADVVRGDN
-219 DTRDSVDIPIG
+219 DNRDSVDIPLG

-322 KVDSDLLFDGTNVKN
+322 KVDSDLLFDGTNITN
-337 KATLV
+337 NASLI
-342 KPDDSKVSD
+342 KPDNSKVSD
-351 SKQVYVES
+351 SKKVYVES
-359 GFNIEKSGSAS
+359 GFSIDKSGSAS

-380 TWTVKVKNNSGADME
+380 TWTVTVKNAAGTDMG
-395 GYYIEDSAI
+395 GYYVEDSAI

-418 EISDGKITFKKGLTD
+418 EISDGRITFKEGLTD
-433 KEIKFTYVTNANKS
+433 KEITFTYVTSANKS

-455 ATLRPPKDHSKGKDS
+455 ATLRPPKDPSKGKDS
-470 YAKVEKNQF
+470 YAKVEKEQF
-479 SISKSGSPKQGSSQ
+479 SIKKSGTPKQGESL
-493 IDWTIRL
+493 INWTVTL
-500 TDRVSTDKETLEGFV
+500 TDYVRDDNTSLEDFV
-515 LDDPLLIKRLNE
+515 VTDPLLIKRLNE

-562 QGYVY
+562 HGYVY
-567 VDIKYS
+567 VNIKYS
-573 TPAKDTDYATKDE
+573 TPAKDADYAQKNE
-586 DGGWTTINNASI
+586 NGSWTTKNTANMA
-598 GKDGFNYSTGD
+598 KDGFNYSTGE
-609 VDSTYYDSSEVN
+609 VDATYHNISKVKKSAKN
-621 KWASGEPKL
+621 EPKF
-630 SDDNQTITQKWNAE
+630 SDDRQGIVQKWEAE
-644 YTGEEGGFVDAE
+644 YTGEEGGFVNAE

-662 SVTSDAGDSAE
+662 SDAGTD
-673 HYITEEQ
+673 HYITSEQ
-680 LAAAKVYVRYKGSD
+680 LASAEILVRQKSSD
-694 DFVEYTG
+694 SFSPYTG
-701 AGTIKLT
+701 SGTIKLT
-708 QVDAT
+708 QVDAV
-713 DGKSKKFKITIA
+713 DGKAKKFKITIDG
-725 NGEKDITG
+725 GEKNING
-733 IRVTY
+733 IRVSY
-738 FTTVDISKLD
+738 YTTVDLSKID
-748 AGDKVTFYNKAD
+748 VGEKVTFYNKAS
-760 DGTNEKEASKDYT
+760 DGTNEKEVSKEYT
-773 KINNQKLVKSAA
+773 KVEDHKLVKSAA
-785 GDDTTAKTTVDFKDL
+785 GDDTTAKTTIDFKDL

-820 ENGEYNNKDV
+820 ENGAYNHKNV
-830 VLTDNLPDGFKLYTV
+830 VLTDTLPEGFKLYTV
-845 ANKTNNWTDK
+845 ANKTSNWADK

-875 KNQYWDY
+875 KYQYWDY

-891 KITFKIFGSGR
+891 KITFKIFGSDR

-927 SVDFKN
+927 SVDFTN

-947 TIDRKPNINPSGKA
+947 TIDRKPNVNPSGKA

-970 VAGGSI
+970 AAGGSI

-1007 RYTKVEYDT
+1007 QYTQVKYDQKVE
-1016 KTDANGNTVIIKPG
+1016 NGQLVFDENGDPVYVKPG
-1030 REGSVVNGDGSKYMS
+1030 HAGSVVNGDGSKYMN
-1045 VSLRSI
+1045 VSLQSI
-1051 KVEKVNADGTTT
+1051 KAEKVNGDGTTT
-1063 PVDFTYNFDNKA
+1063 PVDFTYNFENKA
-1075 KDVNKLNCTVTE
+1075 KDVKKLNCTVTE
-1087 VTSNDDLADSKTG
+1087 VTSKDEVINNKPG
-1100 YETYFSGRNIVT
+1100 YDPWLDNAFSNY
-1112 DNSKVYKIE
+1112 SKVYRVD
-1121 GLKAGGKLKLTFADG
+1121 GLKAGGKLKLTFTGDPSKATKFNFITNC
-1136 GANGISQISFV
+1136 NGCVWSPQHTDI
-1147 RNCGGRAS
+1147 
-1155 WNPGNKLMTA
+1155 TA
-1165 NADGTYTL
+1165 NADGTYTF
-1173 EADIPDNFVD
+1173 ETDIRDDFVN
-1183 GSQAF
+1183 GSPAF
-1188 IYFQGFGNNTNPSY
+1188 VYFEGYSESNYIPK
-1202 LPTTVTAEAY
+1202 TVTAEAY
-1212 EVNDTADAKLTM
+1212 EISDAADAKLTM

-1258 RYGGESDTSKVTY
+1258 RYGGESDSSKVTY
-1271 KAHNDS
+1271 KAHDDS
-1277 KAGVINSE
+1277 QAGVINSE

-1300 LTAGFIL
+1300 LKAGFIL

-1314 NKWVYATEFTQPTT
+1314 NKWVYATEFTVPTT
-1328 ENNFYTVA
+1328 EDNFYTVA
-1336 NTAWS
+1336 DDKWG
-1341 DKSAAKEISTFT
+1341 DKSAAAKISTFT
-1353 ESSLYFKPEKAT
+1353 NSALYFKPEKAT
-1365 LYALVEVKAPDGYDS
+1365 VYALIEVDAPDGYDS

-1404 GTLKSDDVIYLNSGS
+1404 GTLRSDDVIYLNSGS

-1459 VDDGT
+1459 TDDGT

-1506 HEEPIDGYTT
+1506 HEEPIDGYTA

-1529 VAVLNSKGLTITKE
+1529 VTVLNSKGLTITKE

-1550 AATAP
+1550 AANAP

-1569 PDSSGKLPDGATSES
+1569 PDSSGKLPDGAASETL
-1584 IGTYTLTAANSWKLS
+1584 GTYTLTAANSWKLS
-1599 VTGDKIAEKDADGNI
+1599 VTGDKIAEKDANGNI
-1614 WYYYVAE
+1614 WYYYVTE

-1671 AGGAMMIGAA
+1671 ASGAMMIGAA

>member
-85 KVEADKI
+85 KVEADKV

-135 LNTDRADSG
+135 LNTDRSDSG

-149 KIDVPKGGLPSEG
+149 KIDVPKGGLPPISSEDN
-162 TLGSVMYAG
+162 LGPVMYDG

-204 GCYLNFTADVSRGEN
+204 GCYLSFTADVSRGEG
-219 DTRDSVDIPIG
+219 DTRDAVDIPIG

-287 NTVINCD
+287 NTVIKCD

-433 KEIKFTYVTNANKS
+433 KEIEFTYVTDANKS

-455 ATLRPPKDHSKGKDS
+455 ATLRPPKDPHKGKDS

-552 IGKVT
+552 IGKAT

-708 QVDAT
+708 QVDAA

-773 KINNQKLVKSAA
+773 KVNNQKLVKSAA

-820 ENGEYNNKDV
+820 ENGAYNNKDV
-830 VLTDNLPDGFKLYTV
+830 VLTDTLPEGFKLYTV

-855 PNLAIWKDGDS
+855 PNLAIWKYDGNNL
-866 SVGEIQNFE
+866 GEIQNFE
-875 KNQYWDY
+875 KYQNWDY
-882 YQIDKNDPT
+882 YKIDENDPT
-891 KITFKIFGSGR
+891 KITFKIFGTDR
-902 NYKSVFAY
+902 TYKLIFAY

-1007 RYTKVEYDT
+1007 KYTKVEYDT

-1087 VTSNDDLADSKTG
+1087 VTSADDLTYDKLG
-1100 YETYFSGRNIVT
+1100 YNSYLGSTFNNY
-1112 DNSKVYKIE
+1112 SKVYRVD
-1121 GLKAGGKLKLTFADG
+1121 GLKAGGKLKLTFTGDPSKATKFSFISNCNK
-1136 GANGISQISFV
+1136 NGIWSPAHTEITS
-1147 RNCGGRAS
+1147 NS
-1155 WNPGNKLMTA
+1155 
-1165 NADGTYTL
+1165 DGTYTF
-1173 EADIPDNFVD
+1173 EADISSDFVN
-1183 GSQAF
+1183 GSSAF
-1188 IYFQGFGNNTNPSY
+1188 AYFEGSSESNY
-1202 LPTTVTAEAY
+1202 LPNTVTAEAY

-1336 NTAWS
+1336 NTAWG

-1353 ESSLYFKPEKAT
+1353 ESALYFKPEKAT

-1529 VAVLNSKGLTITKE
+1529 VTVLNSKGLTITKE

-1569 PDSSGKLPDGATSES
+1569 PDSSGKLPDGAASETL
-1584 IGTYTLTAANSWKLS
+1584 GTYTLTSANGWKLS

-1614 WYYYVAE
+1614 WYYYVTE

-1657 LPETGGIGTRVFYA
+1657 LPETGGIGTRVFYT

>member
-30 MAVVISVFAG
+30 IAVVISVFAG

-69 YTQPPEG
+69 YTKPPEG
-76 AHLFKPYVV
+76 AHLFKPDVV
-85 KVEADKI
+85 KVVATQIE
-92 GEDGKV
+92 
-98 DQNAGPNSDGEI
+98 AGPDSDGGI
-110 KVNFNLTYEL
+110 KVKFELNYEL

-135 LNTDRADSG
+135 LNTDRADSN
-144 DANAP
+144 DPNAP

-162 TLGSVMYAG
+162 VLGSVMYAG
-171 NAVGEYRIE
+171 KAVGEYRIE

-189 TDETFIAKNKDAKIP
+189 TDEEFIAKNKDAKIP
-204 GCYLNFTADVSRGEN
+204 GCYVQFNADVVRGDN
-219 DTRDSVDIPIG
+219 DNRDAVDIPIG
-230 NDANSTV
+230 DDANSTV

-322 KVDSDLLFDGTNVKN
+322 KVDSDLLFDGTNITN
-337 KATLV
+337 NASLI
-342 KPDDSKVSD
+342 KPDNSKVSD
-351 SKQVYVES
+351 SKKVYVES
-359 GFNIEKSGSAS
+359 GFSIDKSGSAS

-380 TWTVKVKNNSGADME
+380 TWTVTVKNAAGTDMG
-395 GYYIEDSAI
+395 GYYVEDSAI

-418 EISDGKITFKKGLTD
+418 EISDGKITFKEGLTD
-433 KEIKFTYVTNANKS
+433 KEITFAYVTSANKS

-455 ATLRPPKDHSKGKDS
+455 ATLRPPKDPSKGKDS
-470 YAKVEKNQF
+470 YAKVEKEQF
-479 SISKSGSPKQGSSQ
+479 SIKKSGTPKQGESL
-493 IDWTIRL
+493 INWTVTL
-500 TDRVSTDKETLEGFV
+500 TDYVRDDNTSLEDFV
-515 LDDPLLIKRLNE
+515 VTDPLLIKRLNE

-562 QGYVY
+562 HGYVY
-567 VDIKYS
+567 VNIKYS
-573 TPAKDTDYATKDE
+573 TPAKDADYAQKNE
-586 DGGWTTINNASI
+586 NGSWTTKNTANMA
-598 GKDGFNYSTGD
+598 KDGFNYSTGE
-609 VDSTYYDSSEVN
+609 VDATYHNISKVKKSAKN
-621 KWASGEPKL
+621 EPKF
-630 SDDNQTITQKWNAE
+630 SDDRQGIVQKWEAE
-644 YTGEEGGFVDAE
+644 YTGEEGGFVNAE

-662 SVTSDAGDSAE
+662 SDAGTD
-673 HYITEEQ
+673 HYITSEQ
-680 LAAAKVYVRYKGSD
+680 LGSAEILVRQKGSD
-694 DFVEYTG
+694 SFSPYTG
-701 AGTIKLT
+701 SGTIKLT
-708 QVDAT
+708 QVDAV
-713 DGKSKKFKITIA
+713 DGKAKKFKITIDG
-725 NGEKDITG
+725 GEKNING
-733 IRVTY
+733 IRVSY
-738 FTTVDISKLD
+738 YTTVDLSKID
-748 AGDKVTFYNKAD
+748 VGEKVTFYNKAS
-760 DGTNEKEASKDYT
+760 DGTNEKEVSKEYT
-773 KINNQKLVKSAA
+773 KVEDHKLVKSAA
-785 GDDTTAKTTVDFKDL
+785 GDDTTAKTTIDFKDL

-820 ENGEYNNKDV
+820 ENGAYNNKNV
-830 VLTDNLPDGFKLYTV
+830 VLTDTLPEGFKLYTV
-845 ANKTNNWTDK
+845 ANKTSNWADK

-875 KNQYWDY
+875 KYQYWDY

-891 KITFKIFGSGR
+891 KITFKIFGSDR

-927 SVDFKN
+927 SVDFTN

-947 TIDRKPNINPSGKA
+947 TIDRKPNVNPSGKA
-961 VLTKGANPQ
+961 VLTKGARPQ
-970 VAGGSI
+970 AAGGSI

-1007 RYTKVEYDT
+1007 QYTQVKYDQKVE
-1016 KTDANGNTVIIKPG
+1016 NGQLVFDENGDPVYVKPG
-1030 REGSVVNGDGSKYMS
+1030 HAGSVVNGDGSKYMS

-1063 PVDFTYNFDNKA
+1063 PVDFTYNFENKA
-1075 KDVNKLNCTVTE
+1075 KDVKKLNCTVTE
-1087 VTSNDDLADSKTG
+1087 VTSKDEVINNKPG
-1100 YETYFSGRNIVT
+1100 YDPWL
-1112 DNSKVYKIE
+1112 DNAFNNYSKVYRVD
-1121 GLKAGGKLKLTFADG
+1121 GLKAGGKLKLTFTGNPSKATKFNFITNC
-1136 GANGISQISFV
+1136 NGCVWSPQHTII
-1147 RNCGGRAS
+1147 
-1155 WNPGNKLMTA
+1155 TA
-1165 NADGTYTL
+1165 NADGTYTF
-1173 EADIPDNFVD
+1173 EADIRDDFVN
-1183 GSQAF
+1183 GSPAF
-1188 IYFQGFGNNTNPSY
+1188 VYFEGYSESDYIPK
-1202 LPTTVTAEAY
+1202 TVSAEAY
-1212 EVNDTADAKLTM
+1212 EINDTADAKLTM

-1253 VSAST
+1253 VNAST

-1271 KAHNDS
+1271 KAHDDS
-1277 KAGVINSE
+1277 QAGVINSE

-1300 LTAGFIL
+1300 LKAGFIL
-1307 AKYDTTA
+1307 AKYDTTV
-1314 NKWVYATEFTQPTT
+1314 NKWVYATGFTVPTT
-1328 ENNFYTVA
+1328 EDNFYTVA
-1336 NTAWS
+1336 DDKWG
-1341 DKSAAKEISTFT
+1341 DKSAAQEISTFT
-1353 ESSLYFKPEKAT
+1353 ESALYFKPEKAT
-1365 LYALVEVKAPDGYDS
+1365 VYALIEVDAPAGYDD

-1396 LPSTKVDG
+1396 LPTTNVNG
-1404 GTLKSDDVIYLNSGS
+1404 GTLKSDDVLYLNSGS

-1459 VDDGT
+1459 TDDGT

-1477 TLNEANG
+1477 TLNEANS
-1484 WTAEWT
+1484 WTAEWA

-1506 HEEPIDGYTT
+1506 HEEPIDGYTA

-1529 VAVLNSKGLTITKE
+1529 VTVLNSKGLTITKE

-1550 AATAP
+1550 AANAP
-1555 VDSVDVELVRSTTA
+1555 VDSVDIELVRSTTA
-1569 PDSSGKLPDGATSES
+1569 PDSSGKLPDGAASETL
-1584 IGTYTLTAANSWKLS
+1584 GTYTLTAANSWKLS
-1599 VTGDKIAEKDADGNI
+1599 ITGDKIAEKDANGNI
-1614 WYYYVAE
+1614 WYYYVTE

>member
-1 MQNIE
+1 VQNIE

-30 MAVVISVFAG
+30 IAVVISVFAG

-69 YTQPPEG
+69 YTKPPEG
-76 AHLFKPYVV
+76 AHLFKPDVV
-85 KVEADKI
+85 KVVATQIE
-92 GEDGKV
+92 
-98 DQNAGPNSDGEI
+98 AGPDSDGGI
-110 KVNFNLTYEL
+110 KVKFELNYEL

-135 LNTDRADSG
+135 LNTDRADSN
-144 DANAP
+144 DPNAP

-162 TLGSVMYAG
+162 VLGSVMYAG
-171 NAVGEYRIE
+171 KAVGEYRIE

-189 TDETFIAKNKDAKIP
+189 TDEEFIAKNKDAKIP
-204 GCYLNFTADVSRGEN
+204 GCYVQFNADVVRGDN
-219 DTRDSVDIPIG
+219 DNRDAVDIPIG
-230 NDANSTV
+230 DDANSTV

-322 KVDSDLLFDGTNVKN
+322 KVDSDLLFDGTNITN
-337 KATLV
+337 NASLI
-342 KPDDSKVSD
+342 KPDNSKVSD
-351 SKQVYVES
+351 SKKVYVES
-359 GFNIEKSGSAS
+359 GFSIDKSGSAS

-380 TWTVKVKNNSGADME
+380 TWTVTVKNAAGTDMG
-395 GYYIEDSAI
+395 GYYVEDSAI

-418 EISDGKITFKKGLTD
+418 EISDGKITFKEGLTD
-433 KEIKFTYVTNANKS
+433 KEITFAYVTSANKS

-455 ATLRPPKDHSKGKDS
+455 ATLRPPKDPSKGKDS
-470 YAKVEKNQF
+470 YAKVEKEQF
-479 SISKSGSPKQGSSQ
+479 SIKKSGTPKQGESL
-493 IDWTIRL
+493 INWTVTL
-500 TDRVSTDKETLEGFV
+500 TDYVRDDNTSLEDFV
-515 LDDPLLIKRLNE
+515 VTDPLLIKRLNE

-562 QGYVY
+562 HGYVY
-567 VDIKYS
+567 VNIKYS
-573 TPAKDTDYATKDE
+573 TPAKDADYAQKNE
-586 DGGWTTINNASI
+586 NGSWTTKNTANMA
-598 GKDGFNYSTGD
+598 KDGFNYSTGE
-609 VDSTYYDSSEVN
+609 VDATYHNISKVKKSAKN
-621 KWASGEPKL
+621 EPKF
-630 SDDNQTITQKWNAE
+630 SDDRQGIVQKWEAE
-644 YTGEEGGFVDAE
+644 YTGEEGGFVNAE

-662 SVTSDAGDSAE
+662 SDAGTD
-673 HYITEEQ
+673 HYITSEQ
-680 LAAAKVYVRYKGSD
+680 LGSAEILVRQKGSD
-694 DFVEYTG
+694 SFSPYTG
-701 AGTIKLT
+701 SGTIKLT
-708 QVDAT
+708 QVDAV
-713 DGKSKKFKITIA
+713 DGKAKKFKITIDG
-725 NGEKDITG
+725 GEKNING
-733 IRVTY
+733 IRVSY
-738 FTTVDISKLD
+738 YTTVDLSKID
-748 AGDKVTFYNKAD
+748 VGEKVTFYNKAS
-760 DGTNEKEASKDYT
+760 DGTNEKEVSKEYT
-773 KINNQKLVKSAA
+773 KVEDHKLVKSAA
-785 GDDTTAKTTVDFKDL
+785 GDDTTAKTTIDFKDL

-820 ENGEYNNKDV
+820 ENGAYNNKNV
-830 VLTDNLPDGFKLYTV
+830 VLTDTLPEGFKLYTV
-845 ANKTNNWTDK
+845 ANKTSNWADK

-875 KNQYWDY
+875 KYQYWDY

-891 KITFKIFGSGR
+891 KITFKIFGSDR

-927 SVDFKN
+927 SVDFTN

-947 TIDRKPNINPSGKA
+947 TIDRKPNVNPSGKA
-961 VLTKGANPQ
+961 VLTKGARPQ
-970 VAGGSI
+970 AAGGSI

-1007 RYTKVEYDT
+1007 QYTQVKYDQKVE
-1016 KTDANGNTVIIKPG
+1016 NGQLVFDENGDPVYVKPG
-1030 REGSVVNGDGSKYMS
+1030 HAGSVVNGDGSKYMS

-1063 PVDFTYNFDNKA
+1063 PVDFTYNFENKA
-1075 KDVNKLNCTVTE
+1075 KDVKKLNCTVTE
-1087 VTSNDDLADSKTG
+1087 VTSKDEVINNKPG
-1100 YETYFSGRNIVT
+1100 YDPWL
-1112 DNSKVYKIE
+1112 DNAFNNYSKVYRVD
-1121 GLKAGGKLKLTFADG
+1121 GLKAGGKLKLTFTGNPSKATKFNFITNC
-1136 GANGISQISFV
+1136 NGCVWSPQHTII
-1147 RNCGGRAS
+1147 
-1155 WNPGNKLMTA
+1155 TA
-1165 NADGTYTL
+1165 NADGTYTF
-1173 EADIPDNFVD
+1173 EADIRDDFVN
-1183 GSQAF
+1183 GSPAF
-1188 IYFQGFGNNTNPSY
+1188 VYFEGYSESDYIPK
-1202 LPTTVTAEAY
+1202 TVSAEAY
-1212 EVNDTADAKLTM
+1212 EINDTADAKLTM

-1253 VSAST
+1253 VNAST

-1271 KAHNDS
+1271 KAHDDS
-1277 KAGVINSE
+1277 QAGVINSE

-1300 LTAGFIL
+1300 LKAGFIL
-1307 AKYDTTA
+1307 AKYDTTV
-1314 NKWVYATEFTQPTT
+1314 NKWVYATGFTVPTT
-1328 ENNFYTVA
+1328 EDNFYTVA
-1336 NTAWS
+1336 DDKWG
-1341 DKSAAKEISTFT
+1341 DKSAAQEISTFT
-1353 ESSLYFKPEKAT
+1353 ESALYFKPEKAT
-1365 LYALVEVKAPDGYDS
+1365 VYALIEVDAPAGYDD

-1396 LPSTKVDG
+1396 LPTTNVNG
-1404 GTLKSDDVIYLNSGS
+1404 GTLKSDDVLYLNSGS

-1459 VDDGT
+1459 TDDGT

-1477 TLNEANG
+1477 TLNEANS
-1484 WTAEWT
+1484 WTAEWA

-1506 HEEPIDGYTT
+1506 HEEPIDGYTA

-1529 VAVLNSKGLTITKE
+1529 VTVLNSKGLTITKE

-1550 AATAP
+1550 AANAP
-1555 VDSVDVELVRSTTA
+1555 VDSVDIELVRSTTA
-1569 PDSSGKLPDGATSES
+1569 PDSSGKLPDGAASETL
-1584 IGTYTLTAANSWKLS
+1584 GTYTLTAANSWKLS
-1599 VTGDKIAEKDADGNI
+1599 ITGDKIAEKDANGNI
-1614 WYYYVAE
+1614 WYYYVTE

>member
-110 KVNFNLTYEL
+110 KVSFKLEYEL

-149 KIDVPKGGLPSEG
+149 KIDIPKGGLPPISSKDN
-162 TLGSVMYAG
+162 LGPVMYDG

-204 GCYLNFTADVSRGEN
+204 GCYLSFTADVSRGEN

-230 NDANSTV
+230 NDDAGKV

-243 YGNAGIEKSA
+243 YGNTGIEKSA

-273 NLKDFKVTDEMFDE
+273 NLKDFKVTDEMFDA
-287 NTVINCD
+287 NTVIKCD

-433 KEIKFTYVTNANKS
+433 KEIEFTYVTGANKS

-455 ATLRPPKDHSKGKDS
+455 ATLRPPKDPHKGKDS

-479 SISKSGSPKQGSSQ
+479 SITKSGTPKQGDSL
-493 IDWTIRL
+493 INWTVTL
-500 TDRVSTDKETLEGFV
+500 TDYVRDDNTSLEDFV
-515 LDDPLLIKRLNE
+515 VTDPLLIKRLNE

-544 NGKITGVK
+544 SGKITGVK

-562 QGYVY
+562 QGYVK

-573 TPAKDTDYATKDE
+573 TPAKDADYAQKNE
-586 DGGWTTINNASI
+586 NGSWTTKNTANMA
-598 GKDGFNYSTGD
+598 KDGFDYSTGE
-609 VDSTYYDSSEVN
+609 VDATYHNISNVKKSAKN
-621 KWASGEPKL
+621 GPKF
-630 SDDNQTITQKWNAE
+630 SDDRQGIVQKWEAE
-644 YTGEEGGFVDAE
+644 YTGEEGGFVNAE

-662 SVTSDAGDSAE
+662 SDAGTDHYITSEQLDSAE
-673 HYITEEQ
+673 I
-680 LAAAKVYVRYKGSD
+680 LVRQKGSD
-694 DFVEYTG
+694 SFLPYTG
-701 AGTIKLT
+701 SGTIKLT
-708 QVDAT
+708 QVDAV
-713 DGKSKKFKITIA
+713 DGKAKKFKITIDG
-725 NGEKDITG
+725 GEKNING
-733 IRVTY
+733 IRVSY
-738 FTTVDISKLD
+738 YTTVDLSKINV
-748 AGDKVTFYNKAD
+748 GEKVTFYNKAS
-760 DGTNEKEASKDYT
+760 DGTNEKEVSKEYT
-773 KINNQKLVKSAA
+773 KVKDHKLVKSAA

-830 VLTDNLPDGFKLYTV
+830 VLTDTLPEGFRLYTV
-845 ANKTNNWTDK
+845 ANKTSNWADK

-866 SVGEIQNFE
+866 GVDEIQNFE
-875 KNQYWDY
+875 KFQFWDY
-882 YQIDKNDPT
+882 YQIDENDPT
-891 KITFKIFGSGR
+891 KITFKIFGIGR

-1007 RYTKVEYDT
+1007 KYTKVEYDT

-1075 KDVNKLNCTVTE
+1075 KDVKRLNCTVTE
-1087 VTSNDDLADSKTG
+1087 VTSKDEVINNKPG
-1100 YETYFSGRNIVT
+1100 YNPYLEGAFNNY
-1112 DNSKVYKIE
+1112 SKVYRVD
-1121 GLKAGGKLKLTFADG
+1121 GLKAGGKLKLTFTGDPSKATKFNFITNC
-1136 GANGISQISFV
+1136 NGCVWSPQHTDI
-1147 RNCGGRAS
+1147 
-1155 WNPGNKLMTA
+1155 TA
-1165 NADGTYTL
+1165 NADGTYTF
-1173 EADIPDNFVD
+1173 ETDIRDDFVNGSPAFAYFEGYSESNYIPD
-1183 GSQAF
+1183 
-1188 IYFQGFGNNTNPSY
+1188 
-1202 LPTTVTAEAY
+1202 TVTAEAY

-1336 NTAWS
+1336 NTAWG
-1341 DKSAAKEISTFT
+1341 DKSEAKKISTFT
-1353 ESSLYFKPEKAT
+1353 ESALYFKPEKAT

-1388 TYEEAPKN
+1388 TYEEAPKS

-1477 TLNEANG
+1477 TLNEANS

-1521 GVNDDGAS
+1521 GVNDDRAS
-1529 VAVLNSKGLTITKE
+1529 VTVLNSKGLTITKE

-1569 PDSSGKLPDGATSES
+1569 PDSSGKLPDGAATES
-1584 IGTYTLTAANSWKLS
+1584 IGTYKLTAANGWKLS

-1614 WYYYVAE
+1614 WYYYVTE

>member
-30 MAVVISVFAG
+30 IAVVISVFAG

-69 YTQPPEG
+69 YTKPPEG
-76 AHLFKPYVV
+76 AHLFKPDVV
-85 KVEADKI
+85 KVDATQIE
-92 GEDGKV
+92 
-98 DQNAGPNSDGEI
+98 AGPDSDGGI
-110 KVNFNLTYEL
+110 KVKFELNYEL

-135 LNTDRADSG
+135 LNTDRVDSG

-162 TLGSVMYAG
+162 VLGSVMYAG
-171 NAVGEYRIE
+171 KAVGEYRIE

-189 TDETFIAKNKDAKIP
+189 TDEEFIAKNKDAKIP
-204 GCYLNFTADVSRGEN
+204 GCYVQFNADVVRGDN
-219 DTRDSVDIPIG
+219 DNRDSVDIPLG

-322 KVDSDLLFDGTNVKN
+322 KVDSDLLFDGTNITN
-337 KATLV
+337 NASLI
-342 KPDDSKVSD
+342 KPDNSKVSD
-351 SKQVYVES
+351 SKKVYVES
-359 GFNIEKSGSAS
+359 GFSIDKSGSAS

-380 TWTVKVKNNSGADME
+380 TWTVTVKNAAGTDMG
-395 GYYIEDSAI
+395 GYYVEDSAI

-418 EISDGKITFKKGLTD
+418 EISDGKITFKEGLTD
-433 KEIKFTYVTNANKS
+433 KEITFTYVTSANKS

-455 ATLRPPKDHSKGKDS
+455 AILRPPKDPSKGKDS
-470 YAKVEKNQF
+470 YAKVEKEQF
-479 SISKSGSPKQGSSQ
+479 SIKKSGTPKQGESL
-493 IDWTIRL
+493 INWTVTL
-500 TDRVSTDKETLEGFV
+500 TDYVRDDNTSLEDFV
-515 LDDPLLIKRLNE
+515 VTDPLLIKRLNE

-562 QGYVY
+562 HGYVY
-567 VDIKYS
+567 VNIKYS
-573 TPAKDTDYATKDE
+573 TPAKDADYAQKNE
-586 DGGWTTINNASI
+586 NGSWTTKNTANMA
-598 GKDGFNYSTGD
+598 KDGFNYSTGE
-609 VDSTYYDSSEVN
+609 VDATYHNISKVKKFAKN
-621 KWASGEPKL
+621 EPKF
-630 SDDNQTITQKWNAE
+630 SDDRQGIVQKWEAE
-644 YTGEEGGFVDAE
+644 YTGEEGGFVNAE

-662 SVTSDAGDSAE
+662 SDAGTD
-673 HYITEEQ
+673 HYITSEQ
-680 LAAAKVYVRYKGSD
+680 LGSAEILVRQKGSD
-694 DFVEYTG
+694 SFSPYTG
-701 AGTIKLT
+701 SGTIKLT
-708 QVDAT
+708 QVDAV
-713 DGKSKKFKITIA
+713 DGKAKKFKITIDG
-725 NGEKDITG
+725 GEKNING
-733 IRVTY
+733 IRVSY
-738 FTTVDISKLD
+738 YTTVDLSKID
-748 AGDKVTFYNKAD
+748 VGEKVTFYNKAS
-760 DGTNEKEASKDYT
+760 DGTNEKEVSKEYT
-773 KINNQKLVKSAA
+773 KVEDHKLVKSAA
-785 GDDTTAKTTVDFKDL
+785 GDDTTAKTTIDFKDL

-820 ENGEYNNKDV
+820 ENGAYNNKNV
-830 VLTDNLPDGFKLYTV
+830 VLTDTLPEGFKLYTV
-845 ANKTNNWTDK
+845 ANKTSNWADK

-875 KNQYWDY
+875 KYQYWDY

-891 KITFKIFGSGR
+891 KITFKIFGSDR

-927 SVDFKN
+927 SVDFTN

-947 TIDRKPNINPSGKA
+947 TIDRKPNVNPSGKA

-970 VAGGSI
+970 AAGGSI

-1007 RYTKVEYDT
+1007 QYTQVKYDQKVE
-1016 KTDANGNTVIIKPG
+1016 NGQLVFDENGDPVYVKPG
-1030 REGSVVNGDGSKYMS
+1030 HAGSVVNGDGSKYMS

-1075 KDVNKLNCTVTE
+1075 KDVKKLNCTVTE
-1087 VTSNDDLADSKTG
+1087 VTSKDEVINNKPG
-1100 YETYFSGRNIVT
+1100 YDPWL
-1112 DNSKVYKIE
+1112 DNAFNNYSKVYRVD
-1121 GLKAGGKLKLTFADG
+1121 GLKAGGKLKLTFTGDPSKATKFNFITNC
-1136 GANGISQISFV
+1136 NGSVWSPQHTGI
-1147 RNCGGRAS
+1147 
-1155 WNPGNKLMTA
+1155 TA
-1165 NADGTYTL
+1165 NADGTYTF
-1173 EADIPDNFVD
+1173 EADIRDDFVN
-1183 GSQAF
+1183 GSPAF
-1188 IYFQGFGNNTNPSY
+1188 VYFEGYSESNYIPK
-1202 LPTTVTAEAY
+1202 TVSAEAY
-1212 EVNDTADAKLTM
+1212 EINDTADAKLTM

-1258 RYGGESDTSKVTY
+1258 RYGGESDSSKVTY
-1271 KAHNDS
+1271 KAHDDS
-1277 KAGVINSE
+1277 QAGVINSE

-1300 LTAGFIL
+1300 LKAGFIL

-1314 NKWVYATEFTQPTT
+1314 NKWVYATEFTVPTT
-1328 ENNFYTVA
+1328 EDNFYTVA
-1336 NTAWS
+1336 DDKWG
-1341 DKSAAKEISTFT
+1341 DKSAAAKISTFT
-1353 ESSLYFKPEKAT
+1353 NSALYFKPEKAT
-1365 LYALVEVKAPDGYDS
+1365 VYALIEVDAPDGYDS

-1404 GTLKSDDVIYLNSGS
+1404 GTLRSDDVIYLNSGS

-1459 VDDGT
+1459 TDDGT

-1506 HEEPIDGYTT
+1506 HEEPIDGYTA

-1521 GVNDDGAS
+1521 GVNDNGAS
-1529 VAVLNSKGLTITKE
+1529 VTVLNSKGLTITKE

-1550 AATAP
+1550 AANAP
-1555 VDSVDVELVRSTTA
+1555 VNSVDVELVRSTTK
-1569 PDSSGKLPDGATSES
+1569 PDSSGKLPDGAASETL
-1584 IGTYTLTAANSWKLS
+1584 GTYTLTAANSWKLS

-1614 WYYYVAE
+1614 WYYYVTE

-1642 IILTNKNTQ
+1642 IILTNKNAQ

>member
-30 MAVVISVFAG
+30 IAVVISVFAG

-56 TKTDVDKEGISIP
+56 AKTDVDKEGISIP
-69 YTQPPEG
+69 YTKPPEG
-76 AHLFKPYVV
+76 AHLFKPDVV
-85 KVEADKI
+85 KVDATQIE
-92 GEDGKV
+92 
-98 DQNAGPNSDGEI
+98 AGPDSDGGI
-110 KVNFNLTYEL
+110 KVKFELNYEL

-135 LNTDRADSG
+135 LNTDRVDSG

-162 TLGSVMYAG
+162 VLGSVMYAG
-171 NAVGEYRIE
+171 KAVGEYRIE

-189 TDETFIAKNKDAKIP
+189 TDEEFIAKNKDAKIP
-204 GCYLNFTADVSRGEN
+204 GCYVQFNADVVRGDN
-219 DTRDSVDIPIG
+219 DNRDSVDIPLG

-268 NPDGK
+268 NPNGK

-294 KGTYDAAN
+294 KGTYDPAN

-322 KVDSDLLFDGTNVKN
+322 KVDSDLLFDGTNITN
-337 KATLV
+337 NASLI
-342 KPDDSKVSD
+342 KPDNSKVSD
-351 SKQVYVES
+351 SKKVYVES
-359 GFNIEKSGSAS
+359 GFSIDKSGSAS

-380 TWTVKVKNNSGADME
+380 TWTVTVKNAAGTDMG
-395 GYYIEDSAI
+395 GYYVEDSAI

-433 KEIKFTYVTNANKS
+433 KEIKFTYVTGANKS

-455 ATLRPPKDHSKGKDS
+455 ATLRPPKDPHKGKES

-479 SISKSGSPKQGSSQ
+479 SITKSGTPKQGESL
-493 IDWTIRL
+493 INWTVTL
-500 TDRVSTDKETLEGFV
+500 TDYVRDDNTSLEDFV
-515 LDDPLLIKRLNE
+515 VTDPLLIKRLNE

-562 QGYVY
+562 QGYVK
-567 VDIKYS
+567 VNIKYS
-573 TPAKDTDYATKDE
+573 TPAKDADYAQKNE
-586 DGGWTTINNASI
+586 NGSWTTKNTANMA
-598 GKDGFNYSTGD
+598 KDGFNYSTGE
-609 VDSTYYDSSEVN
+609 VDATYHNISKVEKSAKN
-621 KWASGEPKL
+621 EPKF
-630 SDDNQTITQKWNAE
+630 SDDRQGIVQKWEAE
-644 YTGEEGGFVDAE
+644 YTGEEGGFVNAE

-662 SVTSDAGDSAE
+662 SDAGAD
-673 HYITEEQ
+673 HYITSEQ
-680 LAAAKVYVRYKGSD
+680 LNSAKILVRQKGSD
-694 DFVEYTG
+694 SFLPYTG
-701 AGTIKLT
+701 SGTIKLT
-708 QVDAT
+708 QVDAV
-713 DGKSKKFKITIA
+713 DGKAKKFKITIDG
-725 NGEKDITG
+725 GEKNING
-733 IRVTY
+733 IRVSY
-738 FTTVDISKLD
+738 YTTVDLSKINV
-748 AGDKVTFYNKAD
+748 GEKVTFYNKAS
-760 DGTNEKEASKDYT
+760 DGTNEKEVSKEYT
-773 KINNQKLVKSAA
+773 KAKDHKLVKSAA

-820 ENGEYNNKDV
+820 ENGAYNNKDV
-830 VLTDNLPDGFKLYTV
+830 VLTDKLPDGFKLYTV
-845 ANKTNNWTDK
+845 VNKTSNWTDK

-866 SVGEIQNFE
+866 GVDEIQNFE
-875 KNQYWDY
+875 KFQYWDY
-882 YQIDKNDPT
+882 YQIDENDPT

-927 SVDFKN
+927 SVDFTN

-941 KSSQEY
+941 KSSQDY

-1007 RYTKVEYDT
+1007 QYTQVKYDQKVENGQLVYDE
-1016 KTDANGNTVIIKPG
+1016 NNQPVYVKPG
-1030 REGSVVNGDGSKYMS
+1030 HAGSVVNGDGSKYMN
-1045 VSLRSI
+1045 VSLQSI
-1051 KVEKVNADGTTT
+1051 KAEKVNGDGTTT
-1063 PVDFTYNFDNKA
+1063 PVDFTYNFENKA
-1075 KDVNKLNCTVTE
+1075 KDVKKLNCTVTE
-1087 VTSNDDLADSKTG
+1087 VTSKDEVINNKPG
-1100 YETYFSGRNIVT
+1100 YDPWLDNAFSNY
-1112 DNSKVYKIE
+1112 SKVYRVD
-1121 GLKAGGKLKLTFADG
+1121 GLKAGGKLKLTFTGDPSKATKFNFITNC
-1136 GANGISQISFV
+1136 NGCVWSPQHTDI
-1147 RNCGGRAS
+1147 
-1155 WNPGNKLMTA
+1155 TA
-1165 NADGTYTL
+1165 NADGTYTF
-1173 EADIPDNFVD
+1173 ETDIRDDFVN
-1183 GSQAF
+1183 GSPAF
-1188 IYFQGFGNNTNPSY
+1188 VYFEGYSESNYIPK
-1202 LPTTVTAEAY
+1202 TVTAEAY
-1212 EVNDTADAKLTM
+1212 EISDAADAKLTM

-1258 RYGGESDTSKVTY
+1258 RYGGESDSSKVTY
-1271 KAHNDS
+1271 KAHDDS
-1277 KAGVINSE
+1277 QAGVINSE

-1300 LTAGFIL
+1300 LKAGFIL

-1314 NKWVYATEFTQPTT
+1314 NKWVYATEFTVPTT
-1328 ENNFYTVA
+1328 EDNFYTVA
-1336 NTAWS
+1336 DDKWG
-1341 DKSAAKEISTFT
+1341 DKSAAAKISTFT
-1353 ESSLYFKPEKAT
+1353 NSALYFKPEKAT
-1365 LYALVEVKAPDGYDS
+1365 VYALIEVDAPDGYDS

-1404 GTLKSDDVIYLNSGS
+1404 GTLRSDDVIYLNSGS

-1451 TLYRSTQK
+1451 TLYRSTK
-1459 VDDGT
+1459 KTDDGT

-1506 HEEPIDGYTT
+1506 HEEPIDGYTA

-1529 VAVLNSKGLTITKE
+1529 VTVLNSKGLTITKE

-1550 AATAP
+1550 AANAP
-1555 VDSVDVELVRSTTA
+1555 VNSVDVELVRSTTK
-1569 PDSSGKLPDGATSES
+1569 PDSSGKLPDGAASETL
-1584 IGTYTLTAANSWKLS
+1584 GTYTLTAANSWKLS
-1599 VTGDKIAEKDADGNI
+1599 VTDDKIAEKDTNGNI
-1614 WYYYVAE
+1614 WYYYVTE

>member
-30 MAVVISVFAG
+30 IAVVISVFAG

-69 YTQPPEG
+69 YTKPPEG
-76 AHLFKPYVV
+76 AHLFKPDVV
-85 KVEADKI
+85 KVVATQIE
-92 GEDGKV
+92 
-98 DQNAGPNSDGEI
+98 AGPDSDGGI
-110 KVNFNLTYEL
+110 KVKFELNYEL

-125 TNGNTYIYYN
+125 TKGNTYIYYN

-162 TLGSVMYAG
+162 VLGSVMYAG
-171 NAVGEYRIE
+171 KAVGEYRIE

-189 TDETFIAKNKDAKIP
+189 TDEEFIAKNKDAKIP
-204 GCYLNFTADVSRGEN
+204 GCYVQFNADVVRGEG
-219 DTRDSVDIPIG
+219 DTRDAVDIPIG

-322 KVDSDLLFDGTNVKN
+322 KVDSDLLFDGTNITN
-337 KATLV
+337 NASLI
-342 KPDDSKVSD
+342 KPDNSKVSD
-351 SKQVYVES
+351 SKKVYVES
-359 GFNIEKSGSAS
+359 GFSIDKSGSAS

-380 TWTVKVKNNSGADME
+380 TWTVTVKNAAGADMG
-395 GYYIEDSAI
+395 GYYVEDSAI

-418 EISDGKITFKKGLTD
+418 EISEGKITFKEGLTD
-433 KEIKFTYVTNANKS
+433 KEITFTYVTSANKS

-455 ATLRPPKDHSKGKDS
+455 ATLRPPKDPSKGKDS
-470 YAKVEKNQF
+470 YAKVEKEQF
-479 SISKSGSPKQGSSQ
+479 SIKKSGTPKQGESL
-493 IDWTIRL
+493 INWTVTL
-500 TDRVSTDKETLEGFV
+500 TDYVRDDNTSLEDFV
-515 LDDPLLIKRLNE
+515 VTDPLLIKRLNE

-562 QGYVY
+562 HGYVY
-567 VDIKYS
+567 VNIKYS
-573 TPAKDTDYATKDE
+573 TPAKDADYAQKNE
-586 DGGWTTINNASI
+586 NGSWTTKNTANMA
-598 GKDGFNYSTGD
+598 KDGFNYSTGE
-609 VDSTYYDSSEVN
+609 VDATYHNISKVKKSAKN
-621 KWASGEPKL
+621 EPKF
-630 SDDNQTITQKWNAE
+630 SDDRQGIVQKWEAE
-644 YTGEEGGFVDAE
+644 YTGEEGGFVNAE

-662 SVTSDAGDSAE
+662 SDAGTD
-673 HYITEEQ
+673 HYITSEQ
-680 LAAAKVYVRYKGSD
+680 LGSAEILVRQKGSD
-694 DFVEYTG
+694 SFSPYTG
-701 AGTIKLT
+701 SGTIKLT
-708 QVDAT
+708 QVDAV
-713 DGKSKKFKITIA
+713 DGKAKKFKITIDG
-725 NGEKDITG
+725 GEKNING
-733 IRVTY
+733 IRVSY
-738 FTTVDISKLD
+738 YTTVDLSKID
-748 AGDKVTFYNKAD
+748 VGEKVTFYNKAS
-760 DGTNEKEASKDYT
+760 DGTNEKEVSKEYT
-773 KINNQKLVKSAA
+773 KVGDHKLVKSAA
-785 GDDTTAKTTVDFKDL
+785 GDDTTAKTTIDFKDL

-820 ENGEYNNKDV
+820 ENGAYNNKNV
-830 VLTDNLPDGFKLYTV
+830 VLTDTLPEGFKLYTV
-845 ANKTNNWTDK
+845 ANKTSNWADK

-875 KNQYWDY
+875 KYQYWDY

-891 KITFKIFGSGR
+891 KITFKIFGSDR

-927 SVDFKN
+927 SVDFTN

-947 TIDRKPNINPSGKA
+947 TIDRKPNVNPSGKA

-970 VAGGSI
+970 AAGGSI

-1007 RYTKVEYDT
+1007 QYTQVKYDQKVE
-1016 KTDANGNTVIIKPG
+1016 NGQLVFDENGDPVYVKPG
-1030 REGSVVNGDGSKYMS
+1030 HAGSVVNGDGSKYMN

-1063 PVDFTYNFDNKA
+1063 PVDFTYNFENKV
-1075 KDVNKLNCTVTE
+1075 KDVKKLNCTVTE
-1087 VTSNDDLADSKTG
+1087 VTSKDEVINNKPG
-1100 YETYFSGRNIVT
+1100 YDPWL
-1112 DNSKVYKIE
+1112 DNAFNNYSKVYRVD
-1121 GLKAGGKLKLTFADG
+1121 GLKAGGKLKLTFTGDPSKATKFNFITNC
-1136 GANGISQISFV
+1136 NGCVWSPQHTII
-1147 RNCGGRAS
+1147 
-1155 WNPGNKLMTA
+1155 TA
-1165 NADGTYTL
+1165 NADGTYTF
-1173 EADIPDNFVD
+1173 EADISSNFVN
-1183 GSQAF
+1183 GSPAF
-1188 IYFQGFGNNTNPSY
+1188 VYFEGYSESNYIPK
-1202 LPTTVTAEAY
+1202 TVSAEAY
-1212 EVNDTADAKLTM
+1212 EINDTADAKLTM

-1253 VSAST
+1253 VNAST
-1258 RYGGESDTSKVTY
+1258 RYGGESDTSKVIY
-1271 KAHNDS
+1271 KAHDDS
-1277 KAGVINSE
+1277 QAGVINSE

-1300 LTAGFIL
+1300 LKAGFIL
-1307 AKYDTTA
+1307 AKYDTTV
-1314 NKWVYATEFTQPTT
+1314 NKWVYATEFTVPTT
-1328 ENNFYTVA
+1328 EDNFYTVA
-1336 NTAWS
+1336 DDKWG
-1341 DKSAAKEISTFT
+1341 DKSAAQEISTFT
-1353 ESSLYFKPEKAT
+1353 ESALYFKPEKAT
-1365 LYALVEVKAPDGYDS
+1365 VYALIEVDAPAGYDD

-1396 LPSTKVDG
+1396 LPTTNVNG
-1404 GTLKSDDVIYLNSGS
+1404 GTLKSDDVLYLNSGS

-1437 ADGNSADRPESVRF
+1437 ADGDSAGRPENVKF

-1459 VDDGT
+1459 TDDGT

-1477 TLNEANG
+1477 TLNEANS
-1484 WTAEWT
+1484 WTAEWA

-1506 HEEPIDGYTT
+1506 HEEPIDGYTA

-1529 VAVLNSKGLTITKE
+1529 VTVLNSKGLTITKE

-1550 AATAP
+1550 AANAP
-1555 VDSVDVELVRSTTA
+1555 VDSVDIELVRSTTA
-1569 PDSSGKLPDGATSES
+1569 PDSSGKLPDGAASETL
-1584 IGTYTLTAANSWKLS
+1584 GTYTLTAANSWKLS

-1614 WYYYVAE
+1614 WYYYVTE

>member
-30 MAVVISVFAG
+30 IAVVISVFAG

-69 YTQPPEG
+69 YTKPPEG
-76 AHLFKPYVV
+76 AHLFKPDVV
-85 KVEADKI
+85 KVDATQIE
-92 GEDGKV
+92 
-98 DQNAGPNSDGEI
+98 AGPDSDGGI
-110 KVNFNLTYEL
+110 KVKFELNYEL

-135 LNTDRADSG
+135 LNTDRVDSG

-162 TLGSVMYAG
+162 VLGSVMYAG
-171 NAVGEYRIE
+171 KAVGEYRIE

-189 TDETFIAKNKDAKIP
+189 TDEEFIAKNKDAKIP
-204 GCYLNFTADVSRGEN
+204 GCYVQFNADVVRGDN
-219 DTRDSVDIPIG
+219 DNRDSVDIPLG

-322 KVDSDLLFDGTNVKN
+322 KVDSGLLFDGTNITN
-337 KATLV
+337 NASLI
-342 KPDDSKVSD
+342 KPDNSKVSD
-351 SKQVYVES
+351 SKKVYVES
-359 GFNIEKSGSAS
+359 GFSIDKSGSAS

-380 TWTVKVKNNSGADME
+380 TWTVTVKNAAGTDMG
-395 GYYIEDSAI
+395 GYYVEDSAI

-418 EISDGKITFKKGLTD
+418 EISDGKITFKEGLTD
-433 KEIKFTYVTNANKS
+433 KEITFTYVTSANKS

-455 ATLRPPKDHSKGKDS
+455 ATLRPPKDPSKGKDS
-470 YAKVEKNQF
+470 YAKVEKEQF
-479 SISKSGSPKQGSSQ
+479 SIKKSGTPKQGESL
-493 IDWTIRL
+493 INWTVTL
-500 TDRVSTDKETLEGFV
+500 TDYVRDDNTSLEDFV
-515 LDDPLLIKRLNE
+515 VTDPLLIKRLNE

-562 QGYVY
+562 HGYVY
-567 VDIKYS
+567 VNIKYS
-573 TPAKDTDYATKDE
+573 TPAKDADYAQKNE
-586 DGGWTTINNASI
+586 NGSWTTKNTANMA
-598 GKDGFNYSTGD
+598 KDGFNYSTGE
-609 VDSTYYDSSEVN
+609 VDATYHNISKVKKSAKN
-621 KWASGEPKL
+621 EPKF
-630 SDDNQTITQKWNAE
+630 SDDRQGIVQKWEAE
-644 YTGEEGGFVDAE
+644 YTGEEGGFVNAE

-662 SVTSDAGDSAE
+662 SDAGTD
-673 HYITEEQ
+673 HYITSEQ
-680 LAAAKVYVRYKGSD
+680 LGSAEILVRQKGSD
-694 DFVEYTG
+694 SFSPYTG
-701 AGTIKLT
+701 SGTIKLT
-708 QVDAT
+708 QVDAV
-713 DGKSKKFKITIA
+713 DGKAKKFKITIDG
-725 NGEKDITG
+725 GEKNING
-733 IRVTY
+733 IRVSY
-738 FTTVDISKLD
+738 YTTVDLSKID
-748 AGDKVTFYNKAD
+748 VGEKVTFYNKAS
-760 DGTNEKEASKDYT
+760 DGTNEKEVSKEYT
-773 KINNQKLVKSAA
+773 KVEDHKLVKSAA
-785 GDDTTAKTTVDFKDL
+785 GDDTTAKTTIDFKDL

-820 ENGEYNNKDV
+820 ENGAYNNKNV
-830 VLTDNLPDGFKLYTV
+830 VLTDTLPEGFKLYTV
-845 ANKTNNWTDK
+845 ANKTSNWADK

-875 KNQYWDY
+875 KYQYWDY

-891 KITFKIFGSGR
+891 KITFKIFGSDR

-927 SVDFKN
+927 SVDFTN

-947 TIDRKPNINPSGKA
+947 TIDRKPNVNPSGKA
-961 VLTKGANPQ
+961 VLTKGARPQ
-970 VAGGSI
+970 AAGGSI

-1007 RYTKVEYDT
+1007 QYTQVKYDQKVE
-1016 KTDANGNTVIIKPG
+1016 NGQLVFDENGDPVYVKPG
-1030 REGSVVNGDGSKYMS
+1030 HAGSVVNGDGSKYMN

-1063 PVDFTYNFDNKA
+1063 PVDFTYNFENKA
-1075 KDVNKLNCTVTE
+1075 KDVKKLNCTVTE
-1087 VTSNDDLADSKTG
+1087 VTSKDEVINNKPG
-1100 YETYFSGRNIVT
+1100 YDPWL
-1112 DNSKVYKIE
+1112 DNAFNNYSKVYRVD
-1121 GLKAGGKLKLTFADG
+1121 GLKAGGKLKLTFTGDPSKATKFNFITNC
-1136 GANGISQISFV
+1136 NGSVWSPQHTGI
-1147 RNCGGRAS
+1147 
-1155 WNPGNKLMTA
+1155 TA
-1165 NADGTYTL
+1165 NADGTYTF
-1173 EADIPDNFVD
+1173 EADIRDDFVN
-1183 GSQAF
+1183 GSPAF
-1188 IYFQGFGNNTNPSY
+1188 VYFEGYSESNYIPKTA
-1202 LPTTVTAEAY
+1202 TAEAY
-1212 EVNDTADAKLTM
+1212 EISDAADAKLTM

-1253 VSAST
+1253 VNAST

-1271 KAHNDS
+1271 KAHDDS
-1277 KAGVINSE
+1277 QAGVINSE

-1300 LTAGFIL
+1300 LKAGFIL
-1307 AKYDTTA
+1307 AKYDTTV
-1314 NKWVYATEFTQPTT
+1314 NKWVYATGFTVPTT
-1328 ENNFYTVA
+1328 EDNFYTVA
-1336 NTAWS
+1336 DDKWG
-1341 DKSAAKEISTFT
+1341 DKSEAQEISTFT
-1353 ESSLYFKPEKAT
+1353 ESALYFKPEKAT
-1365 LYALVEVKAPDGYDS
+1365 VYALIEVDAPAGYDD
-1380 TLLVTKYF
+1380 TLLATKYF

-1396 LPSTKVDG
+1396 LPTTNVNG
-1404 GTLKSDDVIYLNSGS
+1404 GTLKSDDVLYLNSGS

-1459 VDDGT
+1459 TDDGT

-1477 TLNEANG
+1477 TLNEANS

-1506 HEEPIDGYTT
+1506 HEEPIDGYTA

-1529 VAVLNSKGLTITKE
+1529 VTVLNSKGLTITKE

-1550 AATAP
+1550 AANAP
-1555 VDSVDVELVRSTTA
+1555 VDSVDIELVRSTTA
-1569 PDSSGKLPDGATSES
+1569 PDSSGKLPDGAASETL
-1584 IGTYTLTAANSWKLS
+1584 GTYTLTAANSWKLS

-1614 WYYYVAE
+1614 WYYYVTE

-1642 IILTNKNTQ
+1642 IILTNKNAQ

>member
-30 MAVVISVFAG
+30 IAVVISVFAG

-69 YTQPPEG
+69 YTKPPEG
-76 AHLFKPYVV
+76 AHLFKPDVV
-85 KVEADKI
+85 KVVATQIE
-92 GEDGKV
+92 
-98 DQNAGPNSDGEI
+98 AGPDSDGGI
-110 KVNFNLTYEL
+110 KVKFELNYEL

-135 LNTDRADSG
+135 LNTDRADSN
-144 DANAP
+144 DPNAP

-162 TLGSVMYAG
+162 VLGSVMYAG
-171 NAVGEYRIE
+171 KAVGEYRIE

-189 TDETFIAKNKDAKIP
+189 TDEEFIAKNKDAKIP
-204 GCYLNFTADVSRGEN
+204 GCYVQFNADVVRGDN
-219 DTRDSVDIPIG
+219 DNRDAVDIPIG
-230 NDANSTV
+230 DDANSTV

-322 KVDSDLLFDGTNVKN
+322 KVDSDLLFDGTNITN
-337 KATLV
+337 NASLI
-342 KPDDSKVSD
+342 KPDNSKVSD
-351 SKQVYVES
+351 SKKVYVES
-359 GFNIEKSGSAS
+359 GFSIDKSGSAS

-380 TWTVKVKNNSGADME
+380 TWTVTVKNAAGTDMG
-395 GYYIEDSAI
+395 GYYVEDSAI

-418 EISDGKITFKKGLTD
+418 EISDGKITFKEGLTD
-433 KEIKFTYVTNANKS
+433 KEITFAYVTSANKS

-455 ATLRPPKDHSKGKDS
+455 ATLRPPKDPSKGKDS
-470 YAKVEKNQF
+470 YAKVEKEQF
-479 SISKSGSPKQGSSQ
+479 SIKKSGTPKQGESL
-493 IDWTIRL
+493 INWTVTL
-500 TDRVSTDKETLEGFV
+500 TDYVRDDNTSLEDFV
-515 LDDPLLIKRLNE
+515 VTDPLLIKRLNE

-562 QGYVY
+562 HGYVY
-567 VDIKYS
+567 VNIKYS
-573 TPAKDTDYATKDE
+573 TPAKDADYAQKNE
-586 DGGWTTINNASI
+586 NGSWTTKNTANMA
-598 GKDGFNYSTGD
+598 KDGFNYSTGE
-609 VDSTYYDSSEVN
+609 VDATYHNISKVKKSAKN
-621 KWASGEPKL
+621 EPKF
-630 SDDNQTITQKWNAE
+630 SDDRQGIVQKWEAE
-644 YTGEEGGFVDAE
+644 YTGEEGGFVNAE

-662 SVTSDAGDSAE
+662 SDAGTD
-673 HYITEEQ
+673 HYITSEQ
-680 LAAAKVYVRYKGSD
+680 LGSAEILVRQKGSD
-694 DFVEYTG
+694 SFSPYTG
-701 AGTIKLT
+701 SGTIKLT
-708 QVDAT
+708 QVDAV
-713 DGKSKKFKITIA
+713 DGKAKKFKITIDG
-725 NGEKDITG
+725 GEKNING
-733 IRVTY
+733 IRVSY
-738 FTTVDISKLD
+738 YTTVDLSKID
-748 AGDKVTFYNKAD
+748 VGEKVTFYNKAS
-760 DGTNEKEASKDYT
+760 DGTNEKEVSKEYT
-773 KINNQKLVKSAA
+773 KVEDHKLVKSAA
-785 GDDTTAKTTVDFKDL
+785 GDDTTAKTTIDFKDL

-820 ENGEYNNKDV
+820 ENGAYNNKNV
-830 VLTDNLPDGFKLYTV
+830 VLTDTLPEGFKLYTV
-845 ANKTNNWTDK
+845 ANKTSNWADK

-875 KNQYWDY
+875 KYQYWDY

-891 KITFKIFGSGR
+891 KITFKIFRSDR

-927 SVDFKN
+927 SVDFTN

-947 TIDRKPNINPSGKA
+947 TIDRKPNVNPSGKA
-961 VLTKGANPQ
+961 VLTKGARPQ
-970 VAGGSI
+970 AAGGSI

-1007 RYTKVEYDT
+1007 QYTQVKYDQKVE
-1016 KTDANGNTVIIKPG
+1016 NGQLVFDENGDPVYVKPG
-1030 REGSVVNGDGSKYMS
+1030 HAGSVVNGDGSKYMS

-1063 PVDFTYNFDNKA
+1063 PVDFTYNFENKA
-1075 KDVNKLNCTVTE
+1075 KDVKKLNCTVTE
-1087 VTSNDDLADSKTG
+1087 VTSKDEVINNKPG
-1100 YETYFSGRNIVT
+1100 YDPWL
-1112 DNSKVYKIE
+1112 DNAFNNYSKVYRVD
-1121 GLKAGGKLKLTFADG
+1121 GLKAGGKLKLTFTGNPSKATKFNFITNC
-1136 GANGISQISFV
+1136 NGCVWSPQHTII
-1147 RNCGGRAS
+1147 
-1155 WNPGNKLMTA
+1155 TA
-1165 NADGTYTL
+1165 NADGTYTF
-1173 EADIPDNFVD
+1173 EADIRDDFVN
-1183 GSQAF
+1183 GSPAF
-1188 IYFQGFGNNTNPSY
+1188 VYFEGYSESDYIPK
-1202 LPTTVTAEAY
+1202 TVSAEAY
-1212 EVNDTADAKLTM
+1212 EINDTADAKLTM

-1253 VSAST
+1253 VNAST

-1271 KAHNDS
+1271 KAHDDS
-1277 KAGVINSE
+1277 QAGVINSE

-1300 LTAGFIL
+1300 LKAGFIL
-1307 AKYDTTA
+1307 AKYDTTV
-1314 NKWVYATEFTQPTT
+1314 NKWVYATGFTVPTT
-1328 ENNFYTVA
+1328 EDNFYTVA
-1336 NTAWS
+1336 DDKWG
-1341 DKSAAKEISTFT
+1341 DKSAAQEISTFT
-1353 ESSLYFKPEKAT
+1353 ESALYFKPEKAT
-1365 LYALVEVKAPDGYDS
+1365 VYALIEVDAPAGYDD

-1396 LPSTKVDG
+1396 LPTTNVNG
-1404 GTLKSDDVIYLNSGS
+1404 GTLKSDDVLYLNSGS

-1459 VDDGT
+1459 TDDGT

-1477 TLNEANG
+1477 TLNEANS
-1484 WTAEWT
+1484 WTAEWA

-1506 HEEPIDGYTT
+1506 HEEPIDGYTA

-1529 VAVLNSKGLTITKE
+1529 VTVLNSKGLTITKE

-1550 AATAP
+1550 AANAP
-1555 VDSVDVELVRSTTA
+1555 VDSVDIELVRSTTA
-1569 PDSSGKLPDGATSES
+1569 PDSSGKLPDGAASETL
-1584 IGTYTLTAANSWKLS
+1584 GTYTLTAANSWKLS
-1599 VTGDKIAEKDADGNI
+1599 ITGDKIAEKDANGNI
-1614 WYYYVAE
+1614 WYYYVTE

>member
-30 MAVVISVFAG
+30 IAVVISVFAG

-69 YTQPPEG
+69 YTKPPEG
-76 AHLFKPYVV
+76 AHLFKPDVV
-85 KVEADKI
+85 KVVATQIE
-92 GEDGKV
+92 
-98 DQNAGPNSDGEI
+98 AGPDSDGGI
-110 KVNFNLTYEL
+110 KVKFELNYEL

-149 KIDVPKGGLPSEG
+149 KIDVPKGGLPPISSEDN
-162 TLGSVMYAG
+162 LGPVMYDG
-171 NAVGEYRIE
+171 KAVGEYRIE

-189 TDETFIAKNKDAKIP
+189 TDEEFIAKNKDAKIP
-204 GCYLNFTADVSRGEN
+204 GCYVQFNADVVRGEG
-219 DTRDSVDIPIG
+219 DTRDAVDIPIG

-322 KVDSDLLFDGTNVKN
+322 KVDSGLLFDGTNITN
-337 KATLV
+337 NASLI
-342 KPDDSKVSD
+342 KPDNSKVSD
-351 SKQVYVES
+351 SKKVYVES
-359 GFNIEKSGSAS
+359 GFSIDKSGSAS

-380 TWTVKVKNNSGADME
+380 TWTVTVKNAAGTDMG
-395 GYYIEDSAI
+395 GYYVEDSAI

-418 EISDGKITFKKGLTD
+418 EISDGKITFKEGLTD
-433 KEIKFTYVTNANKS
+433 KEITFTYVTSANKS

-455 ATLRPPKDHSKGKDS
+455 ATLRPPKDPSKGKDS
-470 YAKVEKNQF
+470 YAKVEKEQF
-479 SISKSGSPKQGSSQ
+479 SIKKSGTPKQGESL
-493 IDWTIRL
+493 INWTVTL
-500 TDRVSTDKETLEGFV
+500 TDYVRDDNTSLEDFV
-515 LDDPLLIKRLNE
+515 VTDPLLIKRLNE

-562 QGYVY
+562 HGYVY
-567 VDIKYS
+567 VNIKYS
-573 TPAKDTDYATKDE
+573 TPAKDADYAQKNE
-586 DGGWTTINNASI
+586 NGSWTTKNTANMA
-598 GKDGFNYSTGD
+598 KDGFNYSTGE
-609 VDSTYYDSSEVN
+609 VDATYHNISKVKKSAKN
-621 KWASGEPKL
+621 EPKF
-630 SDDNQTITQKWNAE
+630 SDDRQGIVQKWEAE
-644 YTGEEGGFVDAE
+644 YTGEEGGFVNAE

-662 SVTSDAGDSAE
+662 SDAGTD
-673 HYITEEQ
+673 HYITSEQ
-680 LAAAKVYVRYKGSD
+680 LGSAEILVRQKGSD
-694 DFVEYTG
+694 SFSPYTG
-701 AGTIKLT
+701 SGTIKLT
-708 QVDAT
+708 QVDAV
-713 DGKSKKFKITIA
+713 DGKAKKFKITIDG
-725 NGEKDITG
+725 GEKNING
-733 IRVTY
+733 IRVSY
-738 FTTVDISKLD
+738 YTTVDLSKID
-748 AGDKVTFYNKAD
+748 VGEKVTFYNKAS
-760 DGTNEKEASKDYT
+760 DGTNEKEVSKEYT
-773 KINNQKLVKSAA
+773 KVEDHKLVKSAA
-785 GDDTTAKTTVDFKDL
+785 GDDTTAKTTIDFKDL

-820 ENGEYNNKDV
+820 ENGAYNNKNV
-830 VLTDNLPDGFKLYTV
+830 VLTDTLPEGFKLYTV
-845 ANKTNNWTDK
+845 ANKTSNWADK

-875 KNQYWDY
+875 KYQYWDY

-891 KITFKIFGSGR
+891 KITFKIFGSDR

-927 SVDFKN
+927 SVDFTN

-947 TIDRKPNINPSGKA
+947 TIDRKPNVNPSGKA
-961 VLTKGANPQ
+961 VLTKGARPQ
-970 VAGGSI
+970 AAGGSI

-1007 RYTKVEYDT
+1007 QYTQVKYDQKVE
-1016 KTDANGNTVIIKPG
+1016 NGQLVFDENGDPVYVKPG
-1030 REGSVVNGDGSKYMS
+1030 HAGSVVNGDGSKYMN

-1063 PVDFTYNFDNKA
+1063 PVDFTYNFENKA
-1075 KDVNKLNCTVTE
+1075 KDVKKLNCTVTE
-1087 VTSNDDLADSKTG
+1087 VTSKDEVINNKPG
-1100 YETYFSGRNIVT
+1100 YDPWL
-1112 DNSKVYKIE
+1112 DNAFNNYSKVYRVD
-1121 GLKAGGKLKLTFADG
+1121 GLKAGGKLKLTFTGDPSKATKFNFITNC
-1136 GANGISQISFV
+1136 NGSVWSPQHTGI
-1147 RNCGGRAS
+1147 
-1155 WNPGNKLMTA
+1155 TA
-1165 NADGTYTL
+1165 NADGTYTF
-1173 EADIPDNFVD
+1173 EADIRDDFVN
-1183 GSQAF
+1183 GSPAF
-1188 IYFQGFGNNTNPSY
+1188 VYFEGYSESNYIPK
-1202 LPTTVTAEAY
+1202 TVSAEAY
-1212 EVNDTADAKLTM
+1212 EINDTADAKLTM

-1253 VSAST
+1253 VNAST

-1271 KAHNDS
+1271 KAHDDS
-1277 KAGVINSE
+1277 QAGVINSE

-1300 LTAGFIL
+1300 LKAGFIL

-1314 NKWVYATEFTQPTT
+1314 NKWVYATEFTVPTT
-1328 ENNFYTVA
+1328 EDNFYTVA
-1336 NTAWS
+1336 DDKWG
-1341 DKSAAKEISTFT
+1341 DKSAAQEISTFT
-1353 ESSLYFKPEKAT
+1353 ESALYFKPEKAT
-1365 LYALVEVKAPDGYDS
+1365 VYALIEVDAPAGYDD
-1380 TLLVTKYF
+1380 TLLATKYF

-1396 LPSTKVDG
+1396 LPTTNVNG
-1404 GTLKSDDVIYLNSGS
+1404 GTLKSDDVLYLNSGS

-1437 ADGNSADRPESVRF
+1437 ADGDSADRPESVRF

-1459 VDDGT
+1459 TDDGT

-1477 TLNEANG
+1477 TLNEANS
-1484 WTAEWT
+1484 WTAEWA

-1506 HEEPIDGYTT
+1506 HEEPIDGYTA

-1529 VAVLNSKGLTITKE
+1529 VTVLNSKGLTITKE

-1550 AATAP
+1550 AANAP
-1555 VDSVDVELVRSTTA
+1555 VDSVDIELVRSTTA
-1569 PDSSGKLPDGATSES
+1569 PDSSGKLPDGAASE
-1584 IGTYTLTAANSWKLS
+1584 ILGTYTLTAANSWKLS
-1599 VTGDKIAEKDADGNI
+1599 VTGDKIAEKDANGNI
-1614 WYYYVAE
+1614 WYYYVTE

-1671 AGGAMMIGAA
+1671 ASGAMMIGAA

>member
-30 MAVVISVFAG
+30 IAVVISVFAG

-69 YTQPPEG
+69 YTKPPEG
-76 AHLFKPYVV
+76 AHLFKPDVV
-85 KVEADKI
+85 KVVATQIE
-92 GEDGKV
+92 
-98 DQNAGPNSDGEI
+98 AGPDSEGGI
-110 KVNFNLTYEL
+110 KVKFELNYEL

-125 TNGNTYIYYN
+125 TKGNTYIYYN
-135 LNTDRADSG
+135 LNTDRADSN
-144 DANAP
+144 DPNAP

-162 TLGSVMYAG
+162 VLGSVMYAG
-171 NAVGEYRIE
+171 KAVGEYRIE

-189 TDETFIAKNKDAKIP
+189 TDEEFIAKNKDAKIP
-204 GCYLNFTADVSRGEN
+204 GCYVQFNADVVRGDN
-219 DTRDSVDIPIG
+219 DNRDAVDIPIG
-230 NDANSTV
+230 DDANSTV

-322 KVDSDLLFDGTNVKN
+322 KVDSDLLFDGTNITN
-337 KATLV
+337 NASLI
-342 KPDDSKVSD
+342 KPDNSKVSD
-351 SKQVYVES
+351 SKKVYVES
-359 GFNIEKSGSAS
+359 GFSIDKSGSAS

-380 TWTVKVKNNSGADME
+380 TWTVTVKNAAGTDMG
-395 GYYIEDSAI
+395 GYYVEDSAI

-418 EISDGKITFKKGLTD
+418 EISDGKITFKEGLTD
-433 KEIKFTYVTNANKS
+433 KEITFTYVTSANKS

-455 ATLRPPKDHSKGKDS
+455 ATLRPPKDPSKGKDS
-470 YAKVEKNQF
+470 YAKVEKEQF
-479 SISKSGSPKQGSSQ
+479 SIKKSGTPKQGESL
-493 IDWTIRL
+493 INWTVTL
-500 TDRVSTDKETLEGFV
+500 TDYVRDDNTSLEDFV
-515 LDDPLLIKRLNE
+515 VTDPLLIKRLNE

-562 QGYVY
+562 HGYVY
-567 VDIKYS
+567 VNIKYS
-573 TPAKDTDYATKDE
+573 TPAKDADYAQKNE
-586 DGGWTTINNASI
+586 NGSWTTKNTANMV
-598 GKDGFNYSTGD
+598 KDGFNYSTGE
-609 VDSTYYDSSEVN
+609 VDATYHNISKVKKFAKN
-621 KWASGEPKL
+621 EPKF
-630 SDDNQTITQKWNAE
+630 SDDRQGIVQKWEAE
-644 YTGEEGGFVDAE
+644 YTGEEGGFVNAE

-662 SVTSDAGDSAE
+662 SDAGTD
-673 HYITEEQ
+673 HYITSEQ
-680 LAAAKVYVRYKGSD
+680 LGSAEILVRQKGSD
-694 DFVEYTG
+694 SFSPYTG
-701 AGTIKLT
+701 SGTIKLT
-708 QVDAT
+708 QVDAV
-713 DGKSKKFKITIA
+713 DGKAKKFKITIDG
-725 NGEKDITG
+725 GEKNING
-733 IRVTY
+733 IRVSY
-738 FTTVDISKLD
+738 YTTVDLSKID
-748 AGDKVTFYNKAD
+748 VGEKVTFYNKAS
-760 DGTNEKEASKDYT
+760 DGTNEKEVSKEYT
-773 KINNQKLVKSAA
+773 KVGDHKLVKSAA
-785 GDDTTAKTTVDFKDL
+785 GDDTTAKTTIDFKDL

-820 ENGEYNNKDV
+820 ENGAYNNKNV
-830 VLTDNLPDGFKLYTV
+830 VLTDTLPEGFKLYTV
-845 ANKTNNWTDK
+845 ANKTSNWADK

-875 KNQYWDY
+875 KYQYWDY

-891 KITFKIFGSGR
+891 KITFKIFGSDR

-927 SVDFKN
+927 SVDFTN

-947 TIDRKPNINPSGKA
+947 TIDRKPNVNPSGKA

-970 VAGGSI
+970 AAGGSI

-1007 RYTKVEYDT
+1007 QYTQVKYDQKVE
-1016 KTDANGNTVIIKPG
+1016 NGQLVFDENGDPVYVKPG
-1030 REGSVVNGDGSKYMS
+1030 HAGSVVNGDGSKYMN

-1063 PVDFTYNFDNKA
+1063 PVDFTYNFENKA
-1075 KDVNKLNCTVTE
+1075 KDVKKLNCTVTE
-1087 VTSNDDLADSKTG
+1087 VTSKDEVINNKPG
-1100 YETYFSGRNIVT
+1100 YDPWL
-1112 DNSKVYKIE
+1112 DNAFNNYSKVYRVD
-1121 GLKAGGKLKLTFADG
+1121 GLKAGGKLKLTFTGDPSKATKFNFITNC
-1136 GANGISQISFV
+1136 NGCVWSPQHTII
-1147 RNCGGRAS
+1147 
-1155 WNPGNKLMTA
+1155 TA
-1165 NADGTYTL
+1165 NADGTYTF
-1173 EADIPDNFVD
+1173 EADISSNFVN
-1183 GSQAF
+1183 GSPAF
-1188 IYFQGFGNNTNPSY
+1188 VYFEGYSESNYIPK
-1202 LPTTVTAEAY
+1202 TVSAEAY
-1212 EVNDTADAKLTM
+1212 EINDTADAKLTM

-1253 VSAST
+1253 VNAST
-1258 RYGGESDTSKVTY
+1258 RYGGESDTSKVIY
-1271 KAHNDS
+1271 KAHDDS
-1277 KAGVINSE
+1277 QAGVINSE

-1300 LTAGFIL
+1300 LKAGFIL

-1314 NKWVYATEFTQPTT
+1314 NKWVYATGFTVPTT
-1328 ENNFYTVA
+1328 EDNFYTVA
-1336 NTAWS
+1336 DDKWG
-1341 DKSAAKEISTFT
+1341 DKSAAQEISTFT
-1353 ESSLYFKPEKAT
+1353 ESALYFKPEKAT
-1365 LYALVEVKAPDGYDS
+1365 VYALIEVDAPAGYDD

-1396 LPSTKVDG
+1396 LPTTNVNG
-1404 GTLKSDDVIYLNSGS
+1404 GTLKSDDVLYLNSGS

-1437 ADGNSADRPESVRF
+1437 ADGDSVGRPESVRF

-1459 VDDGT
+1459 TDDGT

-1477 TLNEANG
+1477 TLNEAIG

-1506 HEEPIDGYTT
+1506 HEEPIDGYTV

-1529 VAVLNSKGLTITKE
+1529 VTVLNSKGLTITKE
-1543 WLTNTGL
+1543 WLTNAGL

-1569 PDSSGKLPDGATSES
+1569 PDSSGKLPDGATIES
-1584 IGTYTLTAANSWKLS
+1584 IGTYKLTAANSWKLS
-1599 VTGDKIAEKDADGNI
+1599 VTGDKIAEKDANGNI
-1614 WYYYVAE
+1614 WYYYVTE

>member
-30 MAVVISVFAG
+30 IAVVISVFAG

-69 YTQPPEG
+69 YTKPPEG
-76 AHLFKPYVV
+76 AHLFKPDVV
-85 KVEADKI
+85 KVDATQIE
-92 GEDGKV
+92 
-98 DQNAGPNSDGEI
+98 AGPDSDGGI
-110 KVNFNLTYEL
+110 KVKFELNYEL

-135 LNTDRADSG
+135 LNTDRADSN
-144 DANAP
+144 DPNAP

-162 TLGSVMYAG
+162 VLGSVMYAG
-171 NAVGEYRIE
+171 KAVGEYRIE

-189 TDETFIAKNKDAKIP
+189 TDEEFIAKNKDAKIP
-204 GCYLNFTADVSRGEN
+204 GCYVQFNADVVRGDN
-219 DTRDSVDIPIG
+219 DNRDSVDIPLG

-268 NPDGK
+268 NPNGK

-359 GFNIEKSGSAS
+359 GFNIEKSGSAD

-380 TWTVKVKNNSGADME
+380 TWTVKVKNDSGADME

-433 KEIKFTYVTNANKS
+433 KEIKFTYVTGANKS

-455 ATLRPPKDHSKGKDS
+455 ATLRPPKDPHKGKES

-479 SISKSGSPKQGSSQ
+479 SITKSGTPKQGESL
-493 IDWTIRL
+493 INWTVTL
-500 TDRVSTDKETLEGFV
+500 TDYVRDDNTSLEDFV
-515 LDDPLLIKRLNE
+515 VTDPLLIKRLNE

-544 NGKITGVK
+544 NGKI
-552 IGKVT
+552 GKVT

-562 QGYVY
+562 QGYVK
-567 VDIKYS
+567 VNIKYF
-573 TPAKDTDYATKDE
+573 TPAKDADYAQKNE
-586 DGGWTTINNASI
+586 NGSWTTKNTANMA
-598 GKDGFNYSTGD
+598 KDGFNYSTGE
-609 VDSTYYDSSEVN
+609 VDATYHNISKVEKFAKN
-621 KWASGEPKL
+621 EPKF
-630 SDDNQTITQKWNAE
+630 SDDRQGIVQKWESE
-644 YTGEEGGFVDAE
+644 YTGEEGGFVNAE

-662 SVTSDAGDSAE
+662 SDAGTD
-673 HYITEEQ
+673 HYITSEQ
-680 LAAAKVYVRYKGSD
+680 LDSAKILVRQKGSD
-694 DFVEYTG
+694 SFLPYTG
-701 AGTIKLT
+701 SGTIKLT
-708 QVDAT
+708 QVDAV
-713 DGKSKKFKITIA
+713 DGKAKKFKITIDG
-725 NGEKDITG
+725 GEKNING
-733 IRVTY
+733 IRVSY
-738 FTTVDISKLD
+738 YTTVDLSKINV
-748 AGDKVTFYNKAD
+748 GEKVTFYNKAS
-760 DGTNEKEASKDYT
+760 DGTNEKEVSKEYT
-773 KINNQKLVKSAA
+773 KVEDHKLVKSAA
-785 GDDTTAKTTVDFKDL
+785 GDDTSAKTTVDFKDL
-800 ETVTVDGEE
+800 ETITVDGEE

-830 VLTDNLPDGFKLYTV
+830 VLTDKLPDGFKLYTV
-845 ANKTNNWTDK
+845 VNKTSNWADK

-866 SVGEIQNFE
+866 GVDEIQNFE
-875 KNQYWDY
+875 KFQYWDY
-882 YQIDKNDPT
+882 YQIDENDPT

-927 SVDFKN
+927 SVDFTN

-941 KSSQEY
+941 KSSQDY

-994 TITLTDLFNFDKT
+994 TITLTDIFNFDKT
-1007 RYTKVEYDT
+1007 QYTQVKYDQKVENGQLVYDE
-1016 KTDANGNTVIIKPG
+1016 NNQPVYVKPG
-1030 REGSVVNGDGSKYMS
+1030 HAGSVVNGDGSKYMN
-1045 VSLRSI
+1045 VSLQSI
-1051 KVEKVNADGTTT
+1051 KAEKVNGDGTTT
-1063 PVDFTYNFDNKA
+1063 PVDFTYNFENKA
-1075 KDVNKLNCTVTE
+1075 KDVKKLNCTVTE
-1087 VTSNDDLADSKTG
+1087 VTSKDEVINNKPG
-1100 YETYFSGRNIVT
+1100 YDPWLDNAFSNY
-1112 DNSKVYKIE
+1112 SKVYRVD
-1121 GLKAGGKLKLTFADG
+1121 GLKAGGKLKLTFTGDPSKATKFNFITNC
-1136 GANGISQISFV
+1136 NGCVWSPQHTDI
-1147 RNCGGRAS
+1147 
-1155 WNPGNKLMTA
+1155 TA
-1165 NADGTYTL
+1165 NADGTYTF
-1173 EADIPDNFVD
+1173 ETDIRDDFVN
-1183 GSQAF
+1183 GSPAF
-1188 IYFQGFGNNTNPSY
+1188 VYFEGYSESNYIPK
-1202 LPTTVTAEAY
+1202 TVTAEAY
-1212 EVNDTADAKLTM
+1212 EISDAADAKLTM

-1258 RYGGESDTSKVTY
+1258 RYGGESDSSKVTY
-1271 KAHNDS
+1271 KAHDDS
-1277 KAGVINSE
+1277 QAGVINSE

-1300 LTAGFIL
+1300 LKAGFIL

-1314 NKWVYATEFTQPTT
+1314 NKWVYATEFTVPTT
-1328 ENNFYTVA
+1328 EDNFYTVA
-1336 NTAWS
+1336 DDKWG
-1341 DKSAAKEISTFT
+1341 DKSAAAKISTFT
-1353 ESSLYFKPEKAT
+1353 NSALYFKPEKAT
-1365 LYALVEVKAPDGYDS
+1365 VYALIEVDAPDGYDS

-1404 GTLKSDDVIYLNSGS
+1404 GTLRSDDVIYLNSGS

-1459 VDDGT
+1459 TDDGT

-1506 HEEPIDGYTT
+1506 HEEPIDGYTA

-1529 VAVLNSKGLTITKE
+1529 VTVLNSKGLTITKE

-1550 AATAP
+1550 AANAP
-1555 VDSVDVELVRSTTA
+1555 VDSVDVELVRSTTK
-1569 PDSSGKLPDGATSES
+1569 PDSSGKLPDGAASETL
-1584 IGTYTLTAANSWKLS
+1584 GTYTLTAANSWKLS
-1599 VTGDKIAEKDADGNI
+1599 VTGDKIAEKDANGNI
-1614 WYYYVAE
+1614 WYYYVTE

>member
-30 MAVVISVFAG
+30 IAVVISVFAG

-56 TKTDVDKEGISIP
+56 AKTDVDKEGISIP
-69 YTQPPEG
+69 YTKPPEG
-76 AHLFKPYVV
+76 AHLFKPDVV
-85 KVEADKI
+85 KVDATQIE
-92 GEDGKV
+92 
-98 DQNAGPNSDGEI
+98 AGPDSDGGI
-110 KVNFNLTYEL
+110 KVKFELNYEL

-162 TLGSVMYAG
+162 VLGSVMYAG
-171 NAVGEYRIE
+171 KAVGEYRIE

-189 TDETFIAKNKDAKIP
+189 TDEEFIAKNKDAKIP
-204 GCYLNFTADVSRGEN
+204 GCYVQFNADVVRGDN
-219 DTRDSVDIPIG
+219 DNRDSVDIPLG

-322 KVDSDLLFDGTNVKN
+322 KVDSDLLFDGTNITN
-337 KATLV
+337 NASLI
-342 KPDDSKVSD
+342 KPDNSKVSD
-351 SKQVYVES
+351 SKKVYVES
-359 GFNIEKSGSAS
+359 GFSIDKSGSAS

-380 TWTVKVKNNSGADME
+380 TWTVTVKNAAGTDMG
-395 GYYIEDSAI
+395 GYYVEDSAI

-418 EISDGKITFKKGLTD
+418 EISDGKITFKEGLTD
-433 KEIKFTYVTNANKS
+433 KEITFTYVTSANKS

-455 ATLRPPKDHSKGKDS
+455 ATLRPPKDPSKGKDS
-470 YAKVEKNQF
+470 YAKVEKEQF
-479 SISKSGSPKQGSSQ
+479 SIKKSGTPKQGESL
-493 IDWTIRL
+493 INWTVTL
-500 TDRVSTDKETLEGFV
+500 TDYVRDDNTSLEDFV
-515 LDDPLLIKRLNE
+515 VTDPLLIKRLNE

-562 QGYVY
+562 HGYVY
-567 VDIKYS
+567 VNIKYS
-573 TPAKDTDYATKDE
+573 TPAKDADYAQKNE
-586 DGGWTTINNASI
+586 NGSWTTKNTANMA
-598 GKDGFNYSTGD
+598 KDGFNYSTGE
-609 VDSTYYDSSEVN
+609 VDATYHNISKVKKSAKN
-621 KWASGEPKL
+621 EPKF
-630 SDDNQTITQKWNAE
+630 SDDRQGIVQKWEAE
-644 YTGEEGGFVDAE
+644 YTGEEGGFVNAE

-662 SVTSDAGDSAE
+662 SDAGTD
-673 HYITEEQ
+673 HYITSEQ
-680 LAAAKVYVRYKGSD
+680 LGSAEILVRQKGSD
-694 DFVEYTG
+694 SFSPYTG
-701 AGTIKLT
+701 SGTIKLT
-708 QVDAT
+708 QVDAV
-713 DGKSKKFKITIA
+713 DGKAKKFKITIDG
-725 NGEKDITG
+725 GEKNING
-733 IRVTY
+733 IRVSY
-738 FTTVDISKLD
+738 YTTVDLSKID
-748 AGDKVTFYNKAD
+748 VGEKVTFYNKAS
-760 DGTNEKEASKDYT
+760 DGTNEKEVSKEYT
-773 KINNQKLVKSAA
+773 KVEDHKLVKSAA
-785 GDDTTAKTTVDFKDL
+785 GDDTTAKTTIDFKDL

-820 ENGEYNNKDV
+820 ENGAYNNKNV
-830 VLTDNLPDGFKLYTV
+830 VLTDTLPEGFKLYTV
-845 ANKTNNWTDK
+845 ANKTSNWADK

-875 KNQYWDY
+875 KYQYWDY

-891 KITFKIFGSGR
+891 KITFKIFGSDR

-927 SVDFKN
+927 SVDFTN

-947 TIDRKPNINPSGKA
+947 TIDRKPNVNPSGKA
-961 VLTKGANPQ
+961 VLTKGARPQ
-970 VAGGSI
+970 AAGGSI

-1007 RYTKVEYDT
+1007 QYTQVKYDQKVENGQLVYDE
-1016 KTDANGNTVIIKPG
+1016 NNQPVYVKPG
-1030 REGSVVNGDGSKYMS
+1030 HAGSVVNGDGSKYMN
-1045 VSLRSI
+1045 VSLQSI
-1051 KVEKVNADGTTT
+1051 KAEKVNGDGTTT
-1063 PVDFTYNFDNKA
+1063 PVDFTYNFENKA
-1075 KDVNKLNCTVTE
+1075 KDVKKLNCTVTE
-1087 VTSNDDLADSKTG
+1087 VTSKDEVINNKPG
-1100 YETYFSGRNIVT
+1100 YDPWLDNAFSNY
-1112 DNSKVYKIE
+1112 SKVYRVD
-1121 GLKAGGKLKLTFADG
+1121 GLKAGGKLKLTFTGDPSKATKFNFITNC
-1136 GANGISQISFV
+1136 NGCVWSPQHTDI
-1147 RNCGGRAS
+1147 
-1155 WNPGNKLMTA
+1155 TA
-1165 NADGTYTL
+1165 NADGTYTF
-1173 EADIPDNFVD
+1173 ETDIRDDFVN
-1183 GSQAF
+1183 GSPAF
-1188 IYFQGFGNNTNPSY
+1188 VYFEGYSESNYIPK
-1202 LPTTVTAEAY
+1202 TVTAEAY
-1212 EVNDTADAKLTM
+1212 EISDAADAKLTM

-1258 RYGGESDTSKVTY
+1258 RYGGESDSSKVIY
-1271 KAHNDS
+1271 KAHDDS
-1277 KAGVINSE
+1277 QAGVINSE

-1300 LTAGFIL
+1300 LKAGFIL

-1314 NKWVYATEFTQPTT
+1314 NKWVYATEFTVPTT
-1328 ENNFYTVA
+1328 EDNFYTVA
-1336 NTAWS
+1336 DDKWG
-1341 DKSAAKEISTFT
+1341 DKSAAAKISTFT
-1353 ESSLYFKPEKAT
+1353 NSALYFKPEKAT
-1365 LYALVEVKAPDGYDS
+1365 VYALIEVDAPAGYDS

-1404 GTLKSDDVIYLNSGS
+1404 GTLRSDDVIYLNSGS

-1459 VDDGT
+1459 TDDGT

-1506 HEEPIDGYTT
+1506 HEEPIDGYTA

-1529 VAVLNSKGLTITKE
+1529 VTVLNSKGLTITKE

-1550 AATAP
+1550 AANAP
-1555 VDSVDVELVRSTTA
+1555 VDSVDVELVRSTTK
-1569 PDSSGKLPDGATSES
+1569 PDSSGKLPDGAASETL
-1584 IGTYTLTAANSWKLS
+1584 GTYTLTAANSWKLS

-1614 WYYYVAE
+1614 WYYYVTE
-1621 KTDVENYAPVY
+1621 KTNVENYAPVY

>member
-110 KVNFNLTYEL
+110 KVNFKLEYEL

-135 LNTDRADSG
+135 LNADRADSG

-149 KIDVPKGGLPSEG
+149 KIDVPKGGLPPISSEDN
-162 TLGSVMYAG
+162 LGPVMYDG

-219 DTRDSVDIPIG
+219 DTRDAVDIPIG

-287 NTVINCD
+287 NTVIKCD

-311 ADKEITLEYTT
+311 ADKEIMLEYTT

-380 TWTVKVKNNSGADME
+380 TWTVKVKNNSGTDMD

-433 KEIKFTYVTNANKS
+433 KEIKFTYVTDANKS

-455 ATLRPPKDHSKGKDS
+455 ATLRPPKDPGKGKDS

-515 LDDPLLIKRLNE
+515 LDDPLLLKQLNE

-552 IGKVT
+552 IGKVA

-708 QVDAT
+708 QVDAA

-820 ENGEYNNKDV
+820 ENGAYNNKDV
-830 VLTDNLPDGFKLYTV
+830 VLTDTLPEGFKLYTV

-855 PNLAIWKDGDS
+855 PNLAIWKYDGNNL
-866 SVGEIQNFE
+866 GEIQNFE
-875 KNQYWDY
+875 KYQNWDY
-882 YQIDKNDPT
+882 YKIDENDPT
-891 KITFKIFGSGR
+891 KITFKIFGTDR
-902 NYKSVFAY
+902 TYKLIFAY

-1007 RYTKVEYDT
+1007 KYTKVEYDT

-1087 VTSNDDLADSKTG
+1087 VTSADDLTYDKLG
-1100 YETYFSGRNIVT
+1100 YNSYLGSTFNNY
-1112 DNSKVYKIE
+1112 SKVYRVD
-1121 GLKAGGKLKLTFADG
+1121 GLKAGGKLKLTFTGDPSKATKFSFISNCNK
-1136 GANGISQISFV
+1136 NGIWSPAHTEITS
-1147 RNCGGRAS
+1147 NS
-1155 WNPGNKLMTA
+1155 
-1165 NADGTYTL
+1165 DGTYTF
-1173 EADIPDNFVD
+1173 EADISSDFVN
-1183 GSQAF
+1183 GSPAF
-1188 IYFQGFGNNTNPSY
+1188 VYFEGYSESNY
-1202 LPTTVTAEAY
+1202 LPNNVTAEAY

-1336 NTAWS
+1336 NTAWG

-1353 ESSLYFKPEKAT
+1353 ESALYFKPEKAT

-1521 GVNDDGAS
+1521 GVNDDRAS
-1529 VAVLNSKGLTITKE
+1529 VTVLNSKGLTITKE

-1569 PDSSGKLPDGATSES
+1569 PDSSGKLPDGAATES
-1584 IGTYTLTAANSWKLS
+1584 IGTYKLTAANSWKLS

-1614 WYYYVAE
+1614 WYYYVTE

>member
-40 LIMPAVSMTP
+40 LIMPAISMTP
-50 KRLAGE
+50 KRLAGDA
-56 TKTDVDKEGISIP
+56 KTNVDKEGISIP
-69 YTQPPEG
+69 YTEPPEG
-76 AHLFKPYVV
+76 AHLFKPDVV
-85 KVEADKI
+85 KVDATQIE
-92 GEDGKV
+92 
-98 DQNAGPNSDGEI
+98 AGPDSDGGI
-110 KVNFNLTYEL
+110 KVKFELNYEL

-135 LNTDRADSG
+135 LNTDRVDSG

-162 TLGSVMYAG
+162 VLGSVMYAG
-171 NAVGEYRIE
+171 KAVGEYRIE

-189 TDETFIAKNKDAKIP
+189 TDEEFIAKNKDAKIP
-204 GCYLNFTADVSRGEN
+204 GCYVQFNADVVRGDGDN
-219 DTRDSVDIPIG
+219 RDAVDIPIG
-230 NDANSTV
+230 DNVESTV
-237 TIKGFE
+237 TVKGFE
-243 YGNAGIEKSA
+243 YGNAGVEKSA

-273 NLKDFKVTDEMFDE
+273 DLDGFKVTDEMFDE
-287 NTVINCD
+287 NTVIDCD

-302 KQFVFNDGV
+302 KQFVFNSGV
-311 ADKEITLEYTT
+311 TDTEVTLKYTT
-322 KVDSDLLFDGTNVKN
+322 KVDSDQLFDGTNVKN

-359 GFNIEKSGSAS
+359 GFSVDKSGSAE
-370 YGKDGADDKI
+370 YGKNGADDKI
-380 TWTVKVKNNSGADME
+380 TWTIKVKNDAGTDMD

-404 TADTAITGVDKKYY
+404 TADTVISGIDKKYY
-418 EISDGKITFKKGLTD
+418 EVSDGKITFKEGLTD
-433 KEIKFTYVTNANKS
+433 KEIKFTYVTDANKS
-447 DSSAYENK
+447 DDSAYENK
-455 ATLRPPKDHSKGKDS
+455 ATLRPPKDPSKGKDS

-493 IDWTIRL
+493 IDWTIKL

-515 LDDPLLIKRLNE
+515 LDDPLLLKQLND

-544 NGKITGVK
+544 NGKVTGVK
-552 IGKVT
+552 IGKVNGT
-557 NSPDW
+557 PDW

-573 TPAKDTDYATKDE
+573 TPAKDTDYASKDA
-586 DGGWTTINNASI
+586 DGGWTSINNASI

-609 VDSTYYDSSEVN
+609 VKATYYDSSSVN
-621 KWASGEPKL
+621 KWSSGDPKI
-630 SDDNQTITQKWNAE
+630 SDDKQSITQKWEAE

-662 SVTSDAGDSAE
+662 SATGDEGDSAE

-694 DFVEYTG
+694 TFAEYTG

-708 QVDAT
+708 QVDAA
-713 DGKSKKFKITIA
+713 DGKASKFKITITD
-725 NGEKDITG
+725 GEKDITG
-733 IRVTY
+733 IKLSY

-760 DGTNEKEASKDYT
+760 DGTNEKEVSKDYT
-773 KINNQKLVKSAA
+773 KRSDQKLVKSAA

-820 ENGEYNNKDV
+820 DNGDYDNKDV
-830 VLTDNLPDGFKLYTV
+830 VLTDTLPEGFKLYTV
-845 ANKTNNWTDK
+845 ANMTSNWSNK
-855 PNLAIWKDGDS
+855 PNLAIWKYGDS
-866 SVGEIQNFE
+866 SVSEI
-875 KNQYWDY
+875 KNYNNSQWWDY
-882 YQIDKNDPT
+882 YQIDENDPT

-902 NYKSVFAY
+902 NYKLVFAY

-915 KADLEAKVAEGK
+915 TADLEAMVAEGK

-947 TIDRKPNINPSGKA
+947 TIDRKPNLNPSGNA
-961 VLTKGANPQ
+961 VLTKGARPQ
-970 VAGGSI
+970 AAGGSI

-994 TITLTDLFNFDKT
+994 TITLTDIFNFDKT
-1007 RYTKVEYDT
+1007 QYTQVKYEQKVE
-1016 KTDANGNTVIIKPG
+1016 NGQPVFDENNQPVYVKPG
-1030 REGSVVNGDGSKYMS
+1030 HAGSVVNGDGSKYMN
-1045 VSLRSI
+1045 VSLQSI

-1063 PVDFTYNFDNKA
+1063 PVDFTYNFENKA
-1075 KDVNKLNCTVTE
+1075 KDVKKLNCTITE
-1087 VTSNDDLADSKTG
+1087 VTSADELTYDKLG
-1100 YETYFSGRNIVT
+1100 YNPYLDHALNS
-1112 DNSKVYKIE
+1112 NSKVFKID
-1121 GLKAGGKLKLTFADG
+1121 GLKAGGKLKLTFTGD
-1136 GANGISQISFV
+1136 ANKTTKFSFIK
-1147 RNCGGRAS
+1147 NL
-1155 WNPGNKLMTA
+1155 NKNGVWEPSHTEITS
-1165 NADGTYTL
+1165 NSDGTYTF
-1173 EADIPDNFVD
+1173 EADISSDFVN
-1183 GSQAF
+1183 GSSAF
-1188 IYFQGFGNNTNPSY
+1188 AYFEGYSESNYKPESVSY
-1202 LPTTVTAEAY
+1202 EAY
-1212 EVNDTADAKLTM
+1212 EISDTADAKLTM

-1232 KITYTYVSR
+1232 KITYTYMSR

-1258 RYGGESDTSKVTY
+1258 RYGGESDSSNVTY
-1271 KAHNDS
+1271 KAHDDS
-1277 KAGVINSE
+1277 QAGVINSE

-1300 LTAGFIL
+1300 LKAGFVL

-1314 NKWVYATEFTQPTT
+1314 NKWVYATEFTAPTT
-1328 ENNFYTVA
+1328 EDNFYTVA
-1336 NTAWS
+1336 DTAWGE
-1341 DKSAAKEISTFT
+1341 KANAAKISTFT
-1353 ESSLYFKPEKAT
+1353 NSALYFKPEKAT
-1365 LYALVEVKAPDGYDS
+1365 VYALIEVDAPAGYDD
-1380 TLLVTKYF
+1380 TLLATKYF

-1396 LPSTKVDG
+1396 LPSTNVNG
-1404 GTLKSDDVIYLNSGS
+1404 GTLKSDDVLYLNSGN

-1437 ADGNSADRPESVRF
+1437 ADGDSADRPENVRF

-1459 VDDGT
+1459 VDDGSL
-1464 IPADAELVEGSEK
+1464 PADAELVEGSEK

-1496 AFEQPYYYYV
+1496 EFEQPYYYYV
-1506 HEEPIDGYTT
+1506 HEEPIDGYTP

-1521 GVNDDGAS
+1521 GVNDEGAA
-1529 VAVLNSKGLTITKE
+1529 VTVLNSKGLTITKE

-1550 AATAP
+1550 AANAP
-1555 VDSVDVELVRSTTA
+1555 VDSVEVELVRSTTA
-1569 PDSSGKLPDGATSES
+1569 PDSNGKLPDGAASET
-1584 IGTYTLTAANSWKLS
+1584 IGTYTLTTADGWKLS
-1599 VTGDKIAEKDADGNI
+1599 VTGDKIAEKDSDGNI
-1614 WYYYVAE
+1614 WYYYVTE

-1651 KPGEVI
+1651 KPGDVI

-1671 AGGAMMIGAA
+1671 AGGAMIIGAA

>member
-30 MAVVISVFAG
+30 IAVVISVFAG

-69 YTQPPEG
+69 YTKPPEG
-76 AHLFKPYVV
+76 AHLFKPDVV
-85 KVEADKI
+85 KVVATQIE
-92 GEDGKV
+92 
-98 DQNAGPNSDGEI
+98 AGPDSDGGI
-110 KVNFNLTYEL
+110 KVKFELNYEL

-135 LNTDRADSG
+135 LNTDRVDSG

-162 TLGSVMYAG
+162 VLGSVMYAG
-171 NAVGEYRIE
+171 KAVGEYRIE

-189 TDETFIAKNKDAKIP
+189 TDEEFIAKNKDAKIP
-204 GCYLNFTADVSRGEN
+204 GCYVQFNADVVRGDN
-219 DTRDSVDIPIG
+219 DNRDSVDIPLG

-322 KVDSDLLFDGTNVKN
+322 KVDSDLLFDGTNITN
-337 KATLV
+337 NASLI
-342 KPDDSKVSD
+342 KPDNSKVSD
-351 SKQVYVES
+351 SKKVYVES
-359 GFNIEKSGSAS
+359 GFSIDKSGSAS

-380 TWTVKVKNNSGADME
+380 TWTVTVKNAAGTDMG
-395 GYYIEDSAI
+395 GYYVEDSAI

-418 EISDGKITFKKGLTD
+418 EISDGKITFKEGLTD
-433 KEIKFTYVTNANKS
+433 KEITFTYVTSANKS

-455 ATLRPPKDHSKGKDS
+455 ATLRPPKDPSKGKDS
-470 YAKVEKNQF
+470 YAKVEKEQF
-479 SISKSGSPKQGSSQ
+479 SIKKSGTPKQGESL
-493 IDWTIRL
+493 INWTVTL
-500 TDRVSTDKETLEGFV
+500 TDYVRDDNTSLEDFV
-515 LDDPLLIKRLNE
+515 VTDPLLIKRLNE

-562 QGYVY
+562 HGYVY
-567 VDIKYS
+567 VNIKYS
-573 TPAKDTDYATKDE
+573 TPAKDADYAQKNE
-586 DGGWTTINNASI
+586 NGSWTTKNTANMA
-598 GKDGFNYSTGD
+598 KDGFNYSTGE
-609 VDSTYYDSSEVN
+609 VDATYHNISKVKKSAKN
-621 KWASGEPKL
+621 EPKF
-630 SDDNQTITQKWNAE
+630 SDDRQGIVQKWEAE
-644 YTGEEGGFVDAE
+644 YTGEEGGFVNAE

-662 SVTSDAGDSAE
+662 SDAGTD
-673 HYITEEQ
+673 HYITSEQ
-680 LAAAKVYVRYKGSD
+680 LGSAEILVRQKGSD
-694 DFVEYTG
+694 SFSPYTG
-701 AGTIKLT
+701 SGTIKLT
-708 QVDAT
+708 QVDAV
-713 DGKSKKFKITIA
+713 DGKAKKFKITIDG
-725 NGEKDITG
+725 GEKNING
-733 IRVTY
+733 IRVSY
-738 FTTVDISKLD
+738 YTTVDLSKID
-748 AGDKVTFYNKAD
+748 VGEKVTFYNKAS
-760 DGTNEKEASKDYT
+760 DGTNEKEVSKEYT
-773 KINNQKLVKSAA
+773 KVEDHKLVKSAA
-785 GDDTTAKTTVDFKDL
+785 GDDTTAKTTIDFKDL

-820 ENGEYNNKDV
+820 ENGAYNNKNV
-830 VLTDNLPDGFKLYTV
+830 VLTDTLPEGFKLYTV
-845 ANKTNNWTDK
+845 ANKTSNWADK

-875 KNQYWDY
+875 KYQYWDY

-891 KITFKIFGSGR
+891 KITFKIFGSDR

-927 SVDFKN
+927 SVDFTN

-947 TIDRKPNINPSGKA
+947 TIDRKPNVNPSGKA

-970 VAGGSI
+970 AAGGSI

-1007 RYTKVEYDT
+1007 QYTQVKYDQKVE
-1016 KTDANGNTVIIKPG
+1016 NGQLVFDENGDPVYVKPG
-1030 REGSVVNGDGSKYMS
+1030 HAGSVVNGDGSKYMS

-1075 KDVNKLNCTVTE
+1075 KDVKKLNCTVTE
-1087 VTSNDDLADSKTG
+1087 VTSKDEVINNKPG
-1100 YETYFSGRNIVT
+1100 YNPWL
-1112 DNSKVYKIE
+1112 DNAFNNYSKVYRVD
-1121 GLKAGGKLKLTFADG
+1121 GLKAGGKLKLTFTGDPSKATKFNFITNC
-1136 GANGISQISFV
+1136 NGCVWSPQHTDI
-1147 RNCGGRAS
+1147 
-1155 WNPGNKLMTA
+1155 TA
-1165 NADGTYTL
+1165 NADGTYTF
-1173 EADIPDNFVD
+1173 ETDIRDDFVN
-1183 GSQAF
+1183 GSPAF
-1188 IYFQGFGNNTNPSY
+1188 VYFEGYSESNYIPK
-1202 LPTTVTAEAY
+1202 TVTAEAY
-1212 EVNDTADAKLTM
+1212 EISDAADAKLTM

-1258 RYGGESDTSKVTY
+1258 RYGGESDSSKVTY
-1271 KAHNDS
+1271 KAHDDS
-1277 KAGVINSE
+1277 QAGVINSE

-1300 LTAGFIL
+1300 LKSGFIL

-1314 NKWVYATEFTQPTT
+1314 NKWVYATEFTVPTT
-1328 ENNFYTVA
+1328 EDNFYTVA
-1336 NTAWS
+1336 DDKWG
-1341 DKSAAKEISTFT
+1341 DKSAAAKISTFT
-1353 ESSLYFKPEKAT
+1353 NSALYFKPEKAT
-1365 LYALVEVKAPDGYDS
+1365 VYALIEVDAPDGYDS

-1404 GTLKSDDVIYLNSGS
+1404 GTLRSDDVIYLNSGS

-1459 VDDGT
+1459 TDDGT

-1506 HEEPIDGYTT
+1506 HEEPIDGYTA

-1521 GVNDDGAS
+1521 GVNDNGAS
-1529 VAVLNSKGLTITKE
+1529 VTVLNSKGLTITKE

-1550 AATAP
+1550 AANAP
-1555 VDSVDVELVRSTTA
+1555 VNSVDVELVRSTTK
-1569 PDSSGKLPDGATSES
+1569 PDSSGKLPDGAASETL
-1584 IGTYTLTAANSWKLS
+1584 GTYTLTAANSWKLS

-1614 WYYYVAE
+1614 WYYYVTE

-1642 IILTNKNTQ
+1642 IILTNKNAQ

-1671 AGGAMMIGAA
+1671 ASGAMMIGAA